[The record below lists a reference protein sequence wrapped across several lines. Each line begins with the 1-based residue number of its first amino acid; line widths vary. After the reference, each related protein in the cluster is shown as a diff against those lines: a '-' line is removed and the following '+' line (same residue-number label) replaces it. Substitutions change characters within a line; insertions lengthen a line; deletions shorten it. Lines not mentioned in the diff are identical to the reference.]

1 MEPAGLIF
9 PSGESLRFRPGSQR
23 DLAPSTP
30 RERLTAN
37 VAVLE
42 LLAQLDEENRLPSA
56 QEQGMLA
63 RWSGWGALPEVFDE
77 TANHKEAARRARE
90 LLQGRARAAAA
101 RTTLNAH
108 YTDAAL
114 VKAVWSAL
122 GGAGFDKAAGGRV
135 LEPGC
140 GSGTFIGFAPDH
152 VRDVVGVELDP
163 TTARVASLLYPAA
176 DIRGESF
183 AETRLPEGKQDL
195 VIGNVPFADV
205 VPHDSTHNR
214 LGLSLHNYFIYKS
227 LHLVRPGAVVAVLT
241 SRWTMDA
248 ANPTA
253 RDAFAD
259 MADLVTAYR
268 LPNQTHHQAAGTD
281 VITDLL
287 VFRRRLEGEE
297 PLDLTPGWRN
307 LERLPSFRA
316 GTGLEDAE
324 VNLNSLFVQQPARAL
339 GRLTSRSG
347 RFGPEVAVSPPLT
360 SERQSLAERVA
371 ADLERRLAFDLS
383 NYADV
388 RPLFTPPPAPTRP
401 TSAPATTPTPN
412 PAAGPSMPGTPVPRA
427 RRDAGE
433 EEEEEEALVLPGA
446 VVRAEGHISMG
457 EDGGW
462 LHVRDGVPKPL
473 EVPKSQGN
481 ELRMLTGL
489 RDTVVTLLEAEAT
502 TPLPGDL
509 PTAATLP
516 TGPSAAG
523 EERMTALRARLNR
536 QYDAYVKRYGP
547 INRVTS
553 RNTGRID
560 PKTGEPVL
568 AQVRPRQG
576 GFRADPHSPAVFAL
590 EHYDSATGTA
600 RKADIFTERVVAPR
614 VLRTHADS
622 PADAVSLC
630 LDTYGGLRT
639 SEVARLLGVDQTQAE
654 TELEAFAFVDPD
666 TVKRTEDGW
675 TAAWVPRADF
685 LSGNVRARLTRV
697 GEVLEQLVEGATVT
711 GDESAQPMVRRL
723 QAAETALTEV
733 LPEDLGPTEIVAQLG
748 VPWVPAKTVEQ
759 FLRETL
765 DDRTVEVEHPGG
777 SVWSV
782 RGNRHSVAARNTWGT
797 ERASAIDIVQA
808 CLEQRQIRVTDETPD
823 GRRIPNETA
832 TFAAQE
838 RAEELQERFATWLWE
853 DPDRCQQLVRAYN
866 DKLNAIV
873 LRSYDVDEDK
883 HYPGMARV
891 HEGRPL
897 RLRPHQHA
905 AVARMVAQPSVLL
918 AHEVG
923 AGKTLAAVTGVSE
936 LRRLGLVRK
945 PAVVVPN
952 HMLEQ
957 FSREWL
963 QAYPQAGILTCGT
976 EDLVKDKRQLFVA
989 RAATGEWDAVIM
1001 SRSAFEKIPVSKDTE
1016 ETYLEE
1022 QLTQLRVWLAASKSE
1037 RGLSVKRL
1045 EGTLARAEERLKKL
1059 RDVERDPAITF
1070 EATGIDY
1077 LCVDEA
1083 HGYKNLRLASN
1094 IPGVAVDGSNRATD
1108 LDLKMSYL
1116 RGRHGRRVATFMT
1129 ATPIANSVAEAYTML
1144 RYLAPADLEAAGIS
1158 DFDTWAATFGQ
1169 VVTDLELSPSGTGF
1183 RMKARF
1189 AKFNNVP
1196 ELLRL
1201 WHQVAD
1207 VKTADDLNLPTPDL
1221 KGGAP
1226 ETVVVPPSQEL
1237 VDFMALLA
1245 QRADAVSSRAVDP
1258 SEDNMLKISGHGRA
1272 AALDL
1277 RLVDHQL
1284 DGLAAFLDREPSKV
1298 DAVAE
1303 RVAGIYHDHADIA
1316 FGNAPEPGALQLV
1329 FCDLGTPT
1337 GAGWNAYEELKA
1349 QLVARGVPAP
1359 KVRFMHEANNDR
1371 AKARLFEQAR
1381 TGHVA
1386 VLIGSTEKM
1395 GVGTNVQRRA
1405 VALHHVDCPW
1415 RPADLAQRDG
1425 RIMRQGNLN
1434 ESVRVY
1440 RYVTESSFDT
1450 YLWQTVERKAK
1461 FINQLMRG
1469 RLDVREIED
1478 IGDSAL
1484 SYAEVK
1490 ALASGDPRIMELAK
1504 AETDAT
1510 KLERLERAWAAAQR
1524 SLAATIREAK
1534 PRLERLATDREQ
1546 LIAAMPLRRDTDGDA
1561 FSMRINGAA
1570 YGKRADAAPALQR
1583 ALLAVQPYQRD
1594 PQPLGDVGGLHLQVS
1609 ADSWMGQPRYVVSL
1623 VEVPRVHLVVEA
1635 GDVRQPNIG
1644 LVTRVENLPRR
1655 LERVL
1660 DDVEMDTTKINR
1672 EAEKAHAGLVD
1683 VFPRAGELAEVRAKR
1698 DRLSAELAADS
1709 AEKASCEQAVEQPS
1723 ASNGS
1728 QPQTPTTGPEP
1739 TRQAGRPAIAPPP
1752 PPPRPRPDEDQRPP
1766 APVGWSR

>member
-1 MEPAGLIF
+1 MK
-9 PSGESLRFRPGSQR
+9 
-23 DLAPSTP
+23 
-30 RERLTAN
+30 AN

-42 LLAQLDEENRLPSA
+42 LLAALDAENRLPSE
-56 QEQGMLA
+56 QEQGVLA
-63 RWSGWGALPEVFDE
+63 RWSGWGSLPEVFDDD
-77 TANHKEAARRARE
+77 ARHNEDASRARE

-122 GGAGFDKAAGGRV
+122 GAAGFDESAGGRV

-140 GSGTFIGFAPDH
+140 GSGAFIGFAPDH
-152 VRDVVGVELDP
+152 VRDVVGVEMDP

-176 DIRGESF
+176 GIRSESF
-183 AETRLPEGKQDL
+183 AETRLPEGMLDL

-205 VPHDSTHNR
+205 VPHDATHNR
-214 LGLSLHNYFIYKS
+214 LGLSLHNYFVYKS
-227 LHLVRPGAVVAVLT
+227 LHLVRPGGVVAVLT

-248 ANPTA
+248 ANPAA
-253 RDAFAD
+253 REAFAS
-259 MADLVTAYR
+259 MADLVTAVR
-268 LPNQTHHQAAGTD
+268 LPSQTHQQAAGTD

-287 VFRRRLEGEE
+287 VFRRRGAGEE
-297 PLDLTPGWRN
+297 PVDLVANWRDV
-307 LERLPSFRA
+307 EPLPAFRA
-316 GTGLEDAE
+316 GPGLESAE
-324 VNLNSLFVQQPARAL
+324 VRLNSLFVQQPARVL
-339 GRLTSRSG
+339 GTLTSRMG
-347 RFGPEVAVSPPLT
+347 RFGPEVAVTAPLRA
-360 SERQSLAERVA
+360 EGQSLAQRVA
-371 ADLERRLAFDLS
+371 DDLQRELTSSFS
-383 NYADV
+383 FYCDV
-388 RPLFTPPPAPTRP
+388 RPLFTPA
-401 TSAPATTPTPN
+401 
-412 PAAGPSMPGTPVPRA
+412 PAAGPARPPATRRPTQSGSPR
-427 RRDAGE
+427 RQRGE
-433 EEEEEEALVLPGA
+433 EEPLVLPGA
-446 VVRAEGHISMG
+446 VVRAEGHITTG
-457 EDGGW
+457 VNGDW
-462 LHVRDGVPKPL
+462 LHVRHGVPEPL
-473 EVPKSQGN
+473 EVPKSQAN
-481 ELRMLTGL
+481 ELRMLLGL

-509 PTAATLP
+509 PTPATLP
-516 TGPSAAG
+516 KAPGMAG
-523 EERMTALRARLNR
+523 EDQMTALRERLNR
-536 QYDAYVKRYGP
+536 QYDAYVKRYGQ
-547 INRVTS
+547 INRVTG
-553 RNTGRID
+553 RDTGRTD

-576 GFRADPHSPAVFAL
+576 GFRSDPHSPAVFAL

-630 LDTYGGLRT
+630 LDTYGELRT
-639 SEVARLLGVDQTQAE
+639 AEIARLLGVDQTQAAV
-654 TELEAFAFVDPD
+654 ELEAFAFVDPD
-666 TVKRTEDGW
+666 TVRRTTDGW
-675 TAAWVPRADF
+675 TADWVPQAEF
-685 LSGNVRARLTRV
+685 LSGNVRARLGRV
-697 GEVLEQLVEGATVT
+697 GEVLEQLVEGSTVT
-711 GDESAQPMVRRL
+711 GDASAQPMVRRL
-723 QAAETALTEV
+723 QGAEAALEQV

-748 VPWVPAKTVEQ
+748 VPWVPSATVEQ

-765 DDRTVEVEHPGG
+765 EDRTVEVEHPGG

-797 ERASAIDIVQA
+797 ERATAIDIVQA

-838 RAEELQERFATWLWE
+838 KAEELQERFATWLWE

-873 LRSYDVDEDK
+873 LRSYDVDEDR

-891 HEGRPL
+891 QDGRPL

-923 AGKTLAAVTGVSE
+923 AGKTLAAVAGVSE

-963 QAYPQAGILTCGT
+963 QAYPQARILTCGT

-1016 ETYLEE
+1016 EAYLDE
-1022 QLTQLRVWLAASKSE
+1022 QRMQLRMWLAASKSE

-1059 RDVERDPAITF
+1059 RDVDRDPAITF

-1094 IPGVAVDGSNRATD
+1094 IPGVAVEGSNRATD

-1129 ATPIANSVAEAYTML
+1129 ATPIANSVAEAYTVL
-1144 RYLAPADLEAAGIS
+1144 RFLAPADMEAAGIT
-1158 DFDTWAATFGQ
+1158 DFDTWAATFGE

-1183 RMKARF
+1183 RMKSRF

-1207 VKTADDLNLPTPDL
+1207 VKTAEDLHLPTPDL
-1221 KGGAP
+1221 EGGAP

-1237 VDFMALLA
+1237 VDFMAQLA
-1245 QRADAVSSRAVDP
+1245 ARADLVSSRAVRP
-1258 SEDNMLKISGHGRA
+1258 EEDNMLRISSHGRA

-1277 RLVDHQL
+1277 RLVDHQI
-1284 DGLAAFLDREPSKV
+1284 DGLGAFLDREPSKV

-1303 RVAGIYHDHADIA
+1303 RVAGIYHDHADVL
-1316 FGNAPEPGALQLV
+1316 FGNDPEPGALQLV

-1349 QLVARGVPAP
+1349 QLVALGVPAG

-1381 TGHVA
+1381 TGHVS

-1395 GVGTNVQRRA
+1395 GVGTNVQKRA

-1434 ESVRVY
+1434 SSVQVY

-1504 AETDAT
+1504 AETEAT
-1510 KLERLERAWAAAQR
+1510 KLERLERAWSSAQR
-1524 SLAATIREAK
+1524 SLAATLREAG

-1546 LIAAMPLRRDTDGDA
+1546 LVAAIPLRRDTDGDA
-1561 FSMRINGAA
+1561 FSIRINGTA

-1583 ALLAVQPYQRD
+1583 ALRAVEPYQRD
-1594 PQPLGDVGGLHLQVS
+1594 PQPLGEVGGLHLQVS
-1609 ADSWMGQPRYVVSL
+1609 ADSWLGQPRYVVSL
-1623 VEVPRVHLVVEA
+1623 VEVPLVHVLVEA
-1635 GDVRQPNIG
+1635 GDVREPSMG

-1660 DDVEMDTTKINR
+1660 ADVEMDATKINR
-1672 EAEKAHAGLVD
+1672 EAEKAQAGLVD
-1683 VFPRAGELAEVRAKR
+1683 AFPRASELASVRATR
-1698 DRLSAELAADS
+1698 DRLAAELAADG
-1709 AEKASCEQAVEQPS
+1709 AEKAVGDRTAGQDPA
-1723 ASNGS
+1723 ANGS
-1728 QPQTPTTGPEP
+1728 QQPVP
-1739 TRQAGRPAIAPPP
+1739 AARPAIAPPALP
-1752 PPPRPRPDEDQRPP
+1752 ARPRPDQGPRPADP
-1766 APVGWSR
+1766 PGWSR

>member
-1 MEPAGLIF
+1 M
-9 PSGESLRFRPGSQR
+9 RFRPGSQR

-56 QEQGMLA
+56 QEQGVLA
-63 RWSGWGALPEVFDE
+63 RWSGWGSLPEVFDD
-77 TANHKEAARRARE
+77 TANHNEAAARARE

-122 GGAGFDKAAGGRV
+122 GGAGFDEASGGRV

-183 AETRLPEGKQDL
+183 AETRLSEGKRDL

-227 LHLVRPGAVVAVLT
+227 LHLVRPGGVVAVLT

-248 ANPTA
+248 ANPAA
-253 RDAFAD
+253 RDAFSD

-297 PLDLTPGWRN
+297 PLDLTPGWRT

-324 VNLNSLFVQQPARAL
+324 VNLNSLFVLQPARVL

-360 SERQSLAERVA
+360 SEGQSLAERVA
-371 ADLERRLAFDLS
+371 ADLERQLGFDLS

-401 TSAPATTPTPN
+401 TSAPASTSSTPN
-412 PAAGPSMPGTPVPRA
+412 PAAGPSMPGMPVPHP
-427 RRDAGE
+427 RRGAGE
-433 EEEEEEALVLPGA
+433 EEPLVLPGA

-457 EDGGW
+457 AEGGW
-462 LHVRDGVPKPL
+462 VHLRDGVPEPL
-473 EVPKSQGN
+473 EVPKSQAP

-509 PTAATLP
+509 PTATTLP
-516 TGPSAAG
+516 KGPSAVG
-523 EERMTALRARLNR
+523 EERMTALRERLNR

-576 GFRADPHSPAVFAL
+576 GFRGDPHSPAVFAL
-590 EHYDSATGTA
+590 EHYESAIGTA

-614 VLRTHADS
+614 VLRTRADS

-630 LDTYGGLRT
+630 LDTYGELRT
-639 SEVARLLGVDQTQAE
+639 SEVARLLGVDQTLAV

-666 TVKRTEDGW
+666 TVKGTEDGW

-685 LSGNVRARLTRV
+685 LSGNVRARLARV
-697 GEVLEQLVEGATVT
+697 GEVLEQLVEGAAAT

-723 QAAETALTEV
+723 QAAEAALTEV

-838 RAEELQERFATWLWE
+838 KAEELQERFATWLWE

-873 LRSYDVDEDK
+873 LRSYDVDGDK

-891 HEGRPL
+891 HEGRQL

-963 QAYPQAGILTCGT
+963 QAYPQARILTCGT

-1001 SRSAFEKIPVSKDTE
+1001 SRSAFEKIPASKDTE
-1016 ETYLEE
+1016 EAYLDE
-1022 QLTQLRVWLAASKSE
+1022 QLTQLRMWLAASKSE

-1226 ETVVVPPSQEL
+1226 ETIVVPPSQEL

-1284 DGLAAFLDREPSKV
+1284 DGVAAFLDREPSKV

-1316 FGNAPEPGALQLV
+1316 FGSDPEPGALQLV

-1524 SLAATIREAK
+1524 SLAATIREAE
-1534 PRLERLATDREQ
+1534 PRLERLATDRGQ

-1570 YGKRADAAPALQR
+1570 YDKRADAAPALQR
-1583 ALLAVQPYQRD
+1583 ALLAVQPYQND
-1594 PQPLGDVGGLHLQVS
+1594 PQSLGDVGGLHLQVS
-1609 ADSWMGQPRYVVSL
+1609 ADSWMDQPRYVVSL
-1623 VEVPRVHLVVEA
+1623 VEVPRVHLLVEA

-1709 AEKASCEQAVEQPS
+1709 AEKASCEQAAEQPS
-1723 ASNGS
+1723 APNGS
-1728 QPQTPTTGPEP
+1728 QPRTPTTVPEP
-1739 TRQAGRPAIAPPP
+1739 AGQAGRPAIGPPP
-1752 PPPRPRPDEDQRPP
+1752 TPPRPRPDEDPQPP
-1766 APVGWSR
+1766 AAVGWSR

>member
-1 MEPAGLIF
+1 MEPAGLV
-9 PSGESLRFRPGSQR
+9 PSGESLRFRPGTQR

-42 LLAQLDEENRLPSA
+42 LLAQLDEKNRLLSA
-56 QEQGMLA
+56 HEQGVLA
-63 RWSGWGALPEVFDE
+63 RWSGWGSLPEVFDD
-77 TANHKEAARRARE
+77 TANHNEAATRARE

-101 RTTLNAH
+101 RTTLSAH

-122 GGAGFDKAAGGRV
+122 GTAGFDQSAGGRV

-183 AETRLPEGKQDL
+183 AETRLPEGKRDL

-205 VPHDSTHNR
+205 VPHDSTYNR

-227 LHLVRPGAVVAVLT
+227 LHLVRPGGVVAVLT

-248 ANPTA
+248 ANPAA
-253 RDAFAD
+253 REAFAD
-259 MADLVTAYR
+259 MADLVTALR

-287 VFRRRLEGEE
+287 VFRRRVEGEK

-324 VNLNSLFVQQPARAL
+324 VNLNSLFVQQPARVL
-339 GRLTSRSG
+339 GWLTSRSG
-347 RFGPEVAVSPPLT
+347 RFGPEVAVSPPLA
-360 SERQSLAERVA
+360 SDGHSLAERVA
-371 ADLERRLAFDLS
+371 VDLERQLAFDLS

-388 RPLFTPPPAPTRP
+388 RQLFTPPPATTRP
-401 TSAPATTPTPN
+401 TSTPTSRPR
-412 PAAGPSMPGTPVPRA
+412 PPRTPVPRP
-427 RRDAGE
+427 RRGAVE
-433 EEEEEEALVLPGA
+433 EEPLVLPGS
-446 VVRAEGHISMG
+446 VVRAEGHISLG

-462 LHVRDGVPKPL
+462 LHVRHGVPEPL
-473 EVPKSQGN
+473 EVPKSQEN
-481 ELRMLTGL
+481 ELRMLLGL

-516 TGPSAAG
+516 KGPGAAA
-523 EERMTALRARLNR
+523 EEQMTALRERLNR

-553 RNTGRID
+553 RNTGRLD
-560 PKTGEPVL
+560 RTTGEPVL

-576 GFRADPHSPAVFAL
+576 GFRGDPHSPAVFAL

-600 RKADIFTERVVAPR
+600 RKADIFTDRVVAPR
-614 VLRTHADS
+614 VLRTRADS

-630 LDTYGGLRT
+630 LDTYGELRT
-639 SEVARLLGVDQTQAE
+639 SEVARLLGVDEKQA
-654 TELEAFAFVDPD
+654 TAELESFAFVDPD
-666 TVKRTEDGW
+666 TVKRSEGGW
-675 TAAWVPRADF
+675 TADWVPRAEF

-697 GEVLEQLVEGATVT
+697 GEVLEQLVEGAAAT
-711 GDESAQPMVRRL
+711 GDASEQPMVRRL
-723 QAAETALTEV
+723 QAAEAALGEV

-748 VPWVPAKTVEQ
+748 VPWVPAETVEQ

-797 ERASAIDIVQA
+797 ERACAIDVVQA

-838 RAEELQERFATWLWE
+838 KAEELQERFATWLWE
-853 DPDRCQQLVRAYN
+853 DPERCQQLVRRYN
-866 DKLNAIV
+866 DALNAIV
-873 LRSYDVDEDK
+873 LRSYEVDEDK
-883 HYPGMARV
+883 HYPGMARIQD
-891 HEGRPL
+891 GRQL

-963 QAYPQAGILTCGT
+963 QAYPQARILTCGT

-989 RAATGEWDAVIM
+989 RAATGDWDAVIM

-1016 ETYLEE
+1016 EAYLDE
-1022 QLTQLRVWLAASKSE
+1022 QLTQLRMWLAASKDG

-1045 EGTLARAEERLKKL
+1045 EGTLARAEERLKAL

-1144 RYLAPADLEAAGIS
+1144 RYLAPADLDAAGIS

-1207 VKTADDLNLPTPDL
+1207 VKTAEDLHLPTPDL
-1221 KGGAP
+1221 EGGQP

-1245 QRADAVSSRAVDP
+1245 KRADAVSSRSVDP

-1284 DGLAAFLDREPSKV
+1284 DGLGAFLDREPSKV

-1303 RVAGIYHDHADIA
+1303 RVAGIYHDHADVA
-1316 FGNAPEPGALQLV
+1316 FGQDPEPGALQLV

-1349 QLVARGVPAP
+1349 QLVSRGVPAG

-1381 TGHVA
+1381 TGHVS

-1434 ESVRVY
+1434 ESVQVY

-1524 SLAATIREAK
+1524 SLAATIREAG

-1546 LIAAMPLRRDTDGDA
+1546 LLAAMPMRRDTDGDA

-1583 ALLAVQPYQRD
+1583 ALQTVQPYQRD
-1594 PQPLGDVGGLHLQVS
+1594 PLPLGDVGGLHLQAS
-1609 ADSWMGQPRYVVSL
+1609 ADSWLGQPRYVVSL
-1623 VEVPRVHLVVEA
+1623 VEVPRVHLLVEA
-1635 GDVRQPNIG
+1635 SDVRQPNIG

-1660 DDVEMDTTKINR
+1660 DDVETDTTKINR
-1672 EAEKAHAGLVD
+1672 EAERAHAGLAD

-1709 AEKASCEQAVEQPS
+1709 AEQASGEQAAEQHS
-1723 ASNGS
+1723 APNGS
-1728 QPQTPTTGPEP
+1728 QPNTPTTVPDP
-1739 TRQAGRPAIAPPP
+1739 TDQAGRPAIAPPP
-1752 PPPRPRPDEDQRPP
+1752 PPARPRSDEGPRPP
-1766 APVGWSR
+1766 APAGWSR

>member
-1 MEPAGLIF
+1 L
-9 PSGESLRFRPGSQR
+9 LRFRPGSQR
-23 DLAPSTP
+23 DLAPQTS

-37 VAVLE
+37 AAALE
-42 LLAQLDEENRLPSA
+42 LLAALDAENRLPSA
-56 QEQGMLA
+56 QEQGVLA
-63 RWSGWGALPEVFDE
+63 RWSGWGSLPEVFDDD
-77 TANHKEAARRARE
+77 ARHNADATRARQ

-122 GGAGFDKAAGGRV
+122 GAAGFDESAGGRV

-140 GSGTFIGFAPDH
+140 GAGTFIGFAPDH

-163 TTARVASLLYPAA
+163 TTARVASLLYPSA
-176 DIRGESF
+176 DIRSESF
-183 AETRLPEGKQDL
+183 AETRLPEGRLDL

-227 LHLVRPGAVVAVLT
+227 LHLVRPGGVVAVLT

-248 ANPTA
+248 ANPKA

-259 MADLVTAYR
+259 MADLVAAHR
-268 LPNQTHHQAAGTD
+268 LPNHTHHQAAGTD
-281 VITDLL
+281 VITDVL
-287 VFRRRLEGEE
+287 VFRRRIAGEE
-297 PLDLTPGWRN
+297 PVGLTSGWRDV
-307 LERLPSFRA
+307 EPLPSKWA
-316 GTGLEDAE
+316 GPRLEDAE
-324 VNLNSLFVQQPARAL
+324 VTLNSLFAQQP
-339 GRLTSRSG
+339 GRVIGGLTSRTG
-347 RFGPEVAVSPPLT
+347 RFGPEVAVQPPLL
-360 SERQSLAERVA
+360 RDGQSLAERVA
-371 ADLERRLAFDLS
+371 ADLERQLTFSLT

-388 RPLFTPPPAPTRP
+388 RPLFTPAPAAPRPPSTGPELP
-401 TSAPATTPTPN
+401 SSAPRRITTS
-412 PAAGPSMPGTPVPRA
+412 GS
-427 RRDAGE
+427 RRGRRGE
-433 EEEEEEALVLPGA
+433 EEPLVLPGN
-446 VVRAEGHISMG
+446 VVRAEGHITTG
-457 EDGGW
+457 ENGAW
-462 LHVRDGVPKPL
+462 LQVRHGVPEPL
-473 EVPKSQGN
+473 EVPKSQAN
-481 ELRMLTGL
+481 ELRMLLGL

-509 PTAATLP
+509 PTPATLP
-516 TGPSAAG
+516 KGPGMAG
-523 EERMTALRARLNR
+523 EEQMTALRERLNR

-547 INRVTS
+547 INRVTG
-553 RNTGRID
+553 RNTGRVD

-568 AQVRPRQG
+568 AQIRPRQG
-576 GFRADPHSPAVFAL
+576 GFRTDPHSPAVFAL

-630 LDTYGGLRT
+630 LDTYGELRT
-639 SEVARLLGVDQTQAE
+639 SEIARLLGVDQAQAAV
-654 TELEAFAFVDPD
+654 ELEAFAFVDPD
-666 TVKRTEDGW
+666 TVKRTAEGW
-675 TAAWVPRADF
+675 TAAWVPRAEF
-685 LSGNVRARLTRV
+685 LSGNVRARLHRV
-697 GEVLEQLVEGATVT
+697 GEVLEQLVEGPTVT
-711 GDESAQPMVRRL
+711 GDGSAQPMVRRL
-723 QAAETALTEV
+723 QAAEAALEQV

-748 VPWVPAKTVEQ
+748 VPWVPAATVEQ

-765 DDRTVEVEHPGG
+765 EDRTVEVEHPGG
-777 SVWSV
+777 SVWAV

-797 ERASAIDIVQA
+797 ERATAIDIVQA

-838 RAEELQERFATWLWE
+838 KAEELQERFATWLWE

-891 HEGRPL
+891 QDGRPL

-923 AGKTLAAVTGVSE
+923 AGKTLAAVAGVSE

-957 FSREWL
+957 FSCEWL
-963 QAYPQAGILTCGT
+963 QAYPQARILTCGT

-1016 ETYLEE
+1016 QAYLDE
-1022 QLTQLRVWLAASKSE
+1022 QLTQLKMWLAASKSE

-1045 EGTLARAEERLKKL
+1045 EGTLARAEERLKSL

-1144 RYLAPADLEAAGIS
+1144 RFLAPADMEAAGIT

-1183 RMKARF
+1183 RMKSRF

-1207 VKTADDLNLPTPDL
+1207 VKTAEDLHLPTPDL
-1221 KGGAP
+1221 EGGAP

-1237 VDFMALLA
+1237 VDFMAQLA
-1245 QRADAVSSRAVDP
+1245 ARADLVSSRAVP
-1258 SEDNMLKISGHGRA
+1258 PEEDNMLRISSHGRA

-1277 RLVDHQL
+1277 RLVDHQI
-1284 DGLAAFLDREPSKV
+1284 DGLGAFLDREPSKV

-1303 RVAGIYHDHADIA
+1303 RVAGIYHDHAEVV
-1316 FGNAPEPGALQLV
+1316 FGNDPEPGALQLV

-1337 GAGWNAYEELKA
+1337 GAGWNAYEELRA
-1349 QLVARGVPAP
+1349 QLVSLGVPAG
-1359 KVRFMHEANNDR
+1359 KVRFMHEASNDR

-1381 TGHVA
+1381 TGHVS

-1395 GVGTNVQRRA
+1395 GVGTNVQKRA

-1434 ESVRVY
+1434 SSVRVY

-1504 AETDAT
+1504 AETEAT
-1510 KLERLERAWAAAQR
+1510 KLKRLERAWSSAQR
-1524 SLAATIREAK
+1524 SLAATIREAG
-1534 PRLERLATDREQ
+1534 PRFERLATDRQQ
-1546 LIAAMPLRRDTDGDA
+1546 LVAAIPLRRDTDGDA
-1561 FSMRINGAA
+1561 FSMRINGTA

-1583 ALLAVQPYQRD
+1583 ALRAVEPYQRD
-1594 PQPLGDVGGLHLQVS
+1594 PQPLGEVGGLHLQVS
-1609 ADSWMGQPRYVVSL
+1609 ADSWLGQPRYVVSL
-1623 VEVPRVHLVVEA
+1623 VEVPRVHVLVEA
-1635 GDVRQPNIG
+1635 GDVREPSMG

-1660 DDVEMDTTKINR
+1660 EDVEMDTTKINR
-1672 EAEKAHAGLVD
+1672 EAEKAQAGLVD
-1683 VFPRAGELAEVRAKR
+1683 SFPRATELASVRATR
-1698 DRLSAELAADS
+1698 DRLAAELAADS
-1709 AEKASCEQAVEQPS
+1709 TEKAEGDPPAGQDPA
-1723 ASNGS
+1723 ANGS
-1728 QPQTPTTGPEP
+1728 QPSEH
-1739 TRQAGRPAIAPPP
+1739 AARPAIAPPP
-1752 PPPRPRPDEDQRPP
+1752 TPPTPRAGESRRSSEPP
-1766 APVGWSR
+1766 GWSR

>member
-1 MEPAGLIF
+1 
-9 PSGESLRFRPGSQR
+9 LRFQPGSQQ
-23 DLAPSTP
+23 DLAPTTT
-30 RERLTAN
+30 RERLKAN
-37 VAVLE
+37 VSVLE
-42 LLAQLDEENRLPSA
+42 LLAELDAENRLPSA
-56 QEQGMLA
+56 EEQGVLA
-63 RWSGWGALPEVFDE
+63 RWSGWGGSLPEVFDD
-77 TANHKEAARRARE
+77 TADHAEPALRARE
-90 LLQGRARAAAA
+90 LLAGRVRSAAA

-122 GGAGFDKAAGGRV
+122 GEAGFDEAAGGRV

-140 GSGTFIGFAPDH
+140 GSGTFIGFTPAH

-176 DIRGESF
+176 DIRAESF
-183 AETRLPEGKQDL
+183 AETRLPEGKLDL

-205 VPHDSTHNR
+205 VPHDSTYNR

-227 LHLVRPGAVVAVLT
+227 LHLVRPGGVVAVLS

-248 ANPTA
+248 ANPAA
-253 RDAFAD
+253 REAFAD
-259 MADLVTAYR
+259 MADLVTALR

-287 VFRRRLEGEE
+287 VFRRRVEGEGPLELMPSWRGLE
-297 PLDLTPGWRN
+297 P
-307 LERLPSFRA
+307 LPSFRA
-316 GTGLEDAE
+316 GTGLEDKE
-324 VNLNSLFVQQPARAL
+324 VILNALFVQQPARVL
-339 GRLTSRSG
+339 GHLTSRSG

-360 SERQSLAERVA
+360 ADSQSLAERVA
-371 ADLERRLAFDLS
+371 TDLQRKLTFDLT

-388 RPLFTPPPAPTRP
+388 RPLFTPPPVATRP
-401 TSAPATTPTPN
+401 SANPPAR
-412 PAAGPSMPGTPVPRA
+412 TPVA
-427 RRDAGE
+427 RLSRSPQQRGE
-433 EEEEEEALVLPGA
+433 EEPLVLPDR
-446 VVRAEGHISMG
+446 VVRAEGHISVD

-462 LHVRDGVPKPL
+462 QHVFDGVPEPL
-473 EVPKSQGN
+473 KVPKSQAN
-481 ELRMLTGL
+481 ELRMLTEL

-509 PTAATLP
+509 PTAANLTKD
-516 TGPSAAG
+516 PSAAG
-523 EERMTALRARLNR
+523 EEQMTALRERLNR

-553 RNTGRID
+553 RHTGRID
-560 PKTGEPVL
+560 PKTGAPVL

-576 GFRADPHSPAVFAL
+576 GFGDDPHSPAVFAL

-630 LDTYGGLRT
+630 LDTYGELRT
-639 SEVARLLGVDQTQAE
+639 SEVARLLGVDQTQAAA
-654 TELEAFAFVDPD
+654 ELESFAFVDPD

-675 TAAWVPRADF
+675 TADWVPRAEF

-697 GEVLEQLVEGATVT
+697 GEVLEQLVEGAAATV
-711 GDESAQPMVRRL
+711 DQSAQPMVRRL
-723 QAAETALTEV
+723 QAAETALGEV
-733 LPEDLGPTEIVAQLG
+733 LPEDLGPTEIVSQLG
-748 VPWVPAKTVEQ
+748 VPWVPAETVEQ

-765 DDRTVEVEHPGG
+765 EDRTVEVEHPGG

-797 ERASAIDIVQA
+797 ERACAIDIVQA

-838 RAEELQERFATWLWE
+838 KAEELQERFATWLWE

-891 HEGRPL
+891 QDGSPL

-952 HMLEQ
+952 HMLDQ

-963 QAYPQAGILTCGT
+963 QAYPQARILTCGT
-976 EDLVKDKRQLFVA
+976 EDLVKGKRQLFVA
-989 RAATGEWDAVIM
+989 RAATGEWDAVIL

-1016 ETYLEE
+1016 EAYLDE
-1022 QLTQLRVWLAASKSE
+1022 QLTQLWMWLAASESE

-1116 RGRHGRRVATFMT
+1116 RGRHGRRVSTFMT

-1207 VKTADDLNLPTPDL
+1207 VKTADDLHLPTPDL
-1221 KGGAP
+1221 DGGQP

-1245 QRADAVSSRAVDP
+1245 KRADAVSSRSVDP

-1277 RLVDHQL
+1277 RLVDHQI
-1284 DGLAAFLDREPSKV
+1284 DGLGAFLDREPSKV

-1303 RVAGIYHDHADIA
+1303 RVAGIYHDHADVV
-1316 FGNAPEPGALQLV
+1316 FGQDPEPGALQLV

-1349 QLVARGVPAP
+1349 QLVSRGVPAA

-1434 ESVRVY
+1434 ESVQVY

-1504 AETDAT
+1504 AETDTT

-1524 SLAATIREAK
+1524 SLAATIREAG
-1534 PRLERLATDREQ
+1534 PRLERLETDREQ
-1546 LIAAMPLRRDTDGDA
+1546 LLAAMPLRRDTDGDA

-1583 ALLAVQPYQRD
+1583 ALQTVQPYQRD
-1594 PQPLGDVGGLHLQVS
+1594 PQPLGDVGGLHLQAT
-1609 ADSWMGQPRYVVSL
+1609 ADSWLGQPRYVVSL
-1623 VEVPRVHLVVEA
+1623 VEVPRVHLLVEA
-1635 GDVRQPNIG
+1635 GDVRQPNVG
-1644 LVTRVENLPRR
+1644 LVTRVENLHRR

-1660 DDVEMDTTKINR
+1660 DDVEMDTGKITW
-1672 EAEKAHAGLVD
+1672 EAEKAQAGLVD
-1683 VFPRAGELAEVRAKR
+1683 VFPRAGELAEVRATR
-1698 DRLSAELAADS
+1698 DRLSAELAAGS
-1709 AEKASCEQAVEQPS
+1709 AEKAAGEHATEHGPQPS
-1723 ASNGS
+1723 
-1728 QPQTPTTGPEP
+1728 TPTRPPGQPG
-1739 TRQAGRPAIAPPP
+1739 QAGQTGRPAIAPPP
-1752 PPPRPRPDEDQRPP
+1752 PPPPRPDVGPRPP
-1766 APVGWSR
+1766 GTPGWSR

>member
-1 MEPAGLIF
+1 M
-9 PSGESLRFRPGSQR
+9 LRFQPESQA

-30 RERLTAN
+30 RDRLTAN

-42 LLAQLDEENRLPSA
+42 LLARLDEENRLPSA
-56 QEQGMLA
+56 QEQGVLA
-63 RWSGWGALPEVFDE
+63 RWSGWGSLPEVFDD
-77 TANHKEAARRARE
+77 TANHNEAAARARE

-101 RTTLNAH
+101 RTTLSAH

-122 GGAGFDKAAGGRV
+122 GAAGFDPAAGGRV

-152 VRDVVGVELDP
+152 VSDVVGVELDP
-163 TTARVASLLYPAA
+163 TTARVASLLYPAS
-176 DIRGESF
+176 DIRSESF
-183 AETRLPEGKQDL
+183 TDTRLPEGQRDL

-205 VPHDSTHNR
+205 VLHDSTYNR

-227 LHLVRPGAVVAVLT
+227 LHLVRPGGVVAVLT

-248 ANPTA
+248 ANPAA
-253 RDAFAD
+253 REAFAE
-259 MADLVTAYR
+259 MADLVTALR
-268 LPNQTHHQAAGTD
+268 LPNQTHRQAAGTD

-287 VFRRRLEGEE
+287 IFRRRLEGEK
-297 PLDLTPGWRN
+297 PVTLTPGWRD
-307 LERLPSFRA
+307 LDRLPSFRA

-324 VNLNSLFVQQPARAL
+324 VNLNSLFVQQPARVL

-347 RFGPEVAVSPPLT
+347 RFGPEVAVTPPLT
-360 SERQSLAERVA
+360 TEGQSLAARVA
-371 ADLERRLAFDLS
+371 QDVERDLTYSLT
-383 NYADV
+383 NYAEV
-388 RPLFTPPPAPTRP
+388 RPLFTPFPATPRP
-401 TSAPATTPTPN
+401 TPTSGAAPSQAPL
-412 PAAGPSMPGTPVPRA
+412 PRP
-427 RRDAGE
+427 RRGAGE
-433 EEEEEEALVLPGA
+433 EAPIVVPGA
-446 VVRAEGHISMG
+446 VVRAEGHISRS
-457 EDGGW
+457 EDGDW
-462 LHVRDGVPKPL
+462 LYVRDGVPEPL
-473 EVPKSQGN
+473 EVPKSQAN
-481 ELRMLTGL
+481 ELQMLTGL

-502 TPLPGDL
+502 TPLPRDL
-509 PTAATLP
+509 PTAASQAR
-516 TGPSAAG
+516 GPGMAS
-523 EERMTALRARLNR
+523 EEQMTALRERLNR
-536 QYDAYVKRYGP
+536 LYDAYAKRYGP
-547 INRVTS
+547 INRVTG

-576 GFRADPHSPAVFAL
+576 GFRGDPHSPAVFAL

-600 RKADIFTERVVAPR
+600 RKADIFIERVVAPR
-614 VLRTHADS
+614 VLRTHADT

-630 LDTYGGLRT
+630 LDTYGELRT
-639 SEVARLLGVDQTQAE
+639 NEVARLLGVEHAQAAA
-654 TELEAFAFVDPD
+654 ELEGFAYVDPD
-666 TVKRTEDGW
+666 TVKRNDGGW
-675 TAAWVPRADF
+675 TADWVPRAEF

-697 GEVLEQLVEGATVT
+697 GDVLEQLAEST
-711 GDESAQPMVRRL
+711 GDESAQLMVRRL
-723 QAAETALTEV
+723 QAARAALVDV

-748 VPWVPAKTVEQ
+748 VPWVSAETVEQ

-782 RGNRHSVAARNTWGT
+782 RGSRHSVASRNTWGT

-808 CLEQRQIRVTDETPD
+808 CLEQRQIRITDETPD
-823 GRRIPNETA
+823 GRRIPNEAA

-838 RAEELQERFATWLWE
+838 KAEELQERFAAWLWE
-853 DPDRCQQLVRAYN
+853 DPERCQQLVRAYN

-883 HYPGMARV
+883 HYTGMARV
-891 HEGRPL
+891 QDGRPL
-897 RLRPHQHA
+897 RLRAHQHA

-923 AGKTLAAVTGVSE
+923 AGKTLAAVAGVSE

-963 QAYPQAGILTCGT
+963 QAYPQARILTCGT
-976 EDLVKDKRQLFVA
+976 EDLVKDKRRLFVA

-1016 ETYLEE
+1016 ETYLDE
-1022 QLTQLRVWLAASKSE
+1022 QMTQLRMWLAASKDG

-1059 RDVERDPAITF
+1059 RDTDRDPAITF

-1083 HGYKNLRLASN
+1083 HAYKNLRLASN
-1094 IPGVAVDGSNRATD
+1094 IPGVAVEGSNRATD

-1116 RGRHGRRVATFMT
+1116 RSRQGRRVATFMT
-1129 ATPIANSVAEAYTML
+1129 ATPIANSVSEAYTML
-1144 RYLAPADLEAAGIS
+1144 RYLSPADLEAAGIS

-1183 RMKARF
+1183 RMKSRF

-1207 VKTADDLNLPTPDL
+1207 VKTAEDLNLPTPDL
-1221 KGGAP
+1221 QGGQP

-1237 VDFMALLA
+1237 VDFMSVLA
-1245 QRADAVSSRAVDP
+1245 QRADDVSSRRVDP

-1272 AALDL
+1272 AAIDL
-1277 RLVDHQL
+1277 RLVDHQI
-1284 DGLAAFLDREPSKV
+1284 DGLGGFLDREPTKV
-1298 DAVAE
+1298 DAVAD
-1303 RVAGIYHDHADIA
+1303 RVARIYHDHCDVV
-1316 FGNAPEPGALQLV
+1316 FGQDPEPGALQLV

-1349 QLVARGVPAP
+1349 QLVSRGVPAD

-1386 VLIGSTEKM
+1386 VLVGSTEKM

-1434 ESVRVY
+1434 ESVQVY

-1510 KLERLERAWAAAQR
+1510 KLERLERAWSSAQR
-1524 SLAATIREAK
+1524 SLGATIREAG

-1546 LIAAMPLRRDTDGDA
+1546 LLAAMPLRHDTDGDA
-1561 FSMRINGAA
+1561 FSMRINGNAC
-1570 YGKRADAAPALQR
+1570 GKRADAAPVLQR
-1583 ALLAVQPYQRD
+1583 ALLAAEPYQRE
-1594 PQPLGDVGGLHLQVS
+1594 PQSLGDVGGLHLQVS
-1609 ADSWMGQPRYVVSL
+1609 ADTWHGQPRYVVSL
-1623 VEVPRVHLVVEA
+1623 VEVPRVHLVVDA
-1635 GDVRQPNIG
+1635 GDVRQPNVG

-1660 DDVEMDTTKINR
+1660 EDVEMDTTKISR
-1672 EAEKAHAGLVD
+1672 EAQKAQAGLVD
-1683 VFPRAGELAEVRAKR
+1683 AFPRAGELTAVRATR

-1709 AEKASCEQAVEQPS
+1709 TES
-1723 ASNGS
+1723 ANGS
-1728 QPQTPTTGPEP
+1728 RHDALANPPGQPGHP
-1739 TRQAGRPAIAPPP
+1739 GRPAISPPP
-1752 PPPRPRPDEDQRPP
+1752 PPSPPPVPGPQSDGGPRPP
-1766 APVGWSR
+1766 GWSP

>member
-1 MEPAGLIF
+1 M
-9 PSGESLRFRPGSQR
+9 
-23 DLAPSTP
+23 
-30 RERLTAN
+30 
-37 VAVLE
+37 LE
-42 LLAQLDEENRLPSA
+42 LLAALDAENRLPSS
-56 QEQGMLA
+56 QEQRVLA
-63 RWSGWGALPEVFDE
+63 RWSGWGSLPEVFDGD
-77 TANHKEAARRARE
+77 ARHNEDATRARA

-122 GGAGFDKAAGGRV
+122 EAAGFDQSAGGRV

-140 GSGTFIGFAPDH
+140 GAGTFIGFAPDH
-152 VRDVVGVELDP
+152 VRDVVGIELDP
-163 TTARVASLLYPAA
+163 TTARVASVLYPAA
-176 DIRGESF
+176 DIRSESF
-183 AETRLPEGKQDL
+183 AETRLPEGRLDL

-227 LHLVRPGAVVAVLT
+227 LHLVRPGGVVAVLT

-248 ANPTA
+248 ANPRA
-253 RDAFAD
+253 RDAFAA
-259 MADLVTAYR
+259 MADLVAACR
-268 LPNQTHHQAAGTD
+268 LPSQTHRQAAGTD
-281 VITDLL
+281 VITDVL
-287 VFRRRLEGEE
+287 VFRRRAEGEE
-297 PLDLTPGWRN
+297 PVALTAEWRDV
-307 LERLPSFRA
+307 EPLPSKWA
-316 GTGLEDAE
+316 GPGLEDAE
-324 VNLNSLFVQQPARAL
+324 VTLNSLFAQHPGSVI
-339 GRLTSRSG
+339 GRLTSRMG
-347 RFGPEVAVSPPLT
+347 RFGPEVEVQPPLPR
-360 SERQSLAERVA
+360 EGQALVERVA
-371 ADLERRLAFDLS
+371 ADLERQLTFSLTG
-383 NYADV
+383 YADV
-388 RPLFTPPPAPTRP
+388 RPLFTPAAATGARPTGPTRP
-401 TSAPATTPTPN
+401 AS
-412 PAAGPSMPGTPVPRA
+412 VPRPTTA
-427 RRDAGE
+427 GSRRGRDGE
-433 EEEEEEALVLPGA
+433 EEQLVLPSA
-446 VVRAEGHISMG
+446 VVRAEGHISTG
-457 EDGGW
+457 EDDDW
-462 LHVRDGVPKPL
+462 LQVRHGVPEPL
-473 EVPKSQGN
+473 EVPKSQAN
-481 ELRMLTGL
+481 ELRLLLGL

-509 PTAATLP
+509 PTPATLP
-516 TGPSAAG
+516 KGPGMVG
-523 EERMTALRARLNR
+523 EEQMTALRERLNR

-547 INRVTS
+547 INRVTG
-553 RNTGRID
+553 RNTGRTD

-576 GFRADPHSPAVFAL
+576 GFRTDPHSPAVFAL

-630 LDTYGGLRT
+630 LDTYGELRT
-639 SEVARLLGVDQTQAE
+639 REIARLLGVDQAQAAV
-654 TELEAFAFVDPD
+654 ELESFAFVDPE
-666 TVKRTEDGW
+666 TVQRGSDGW
-675 TAAWVPRADF
+675 TAAWVPRAEF
-685 LSGNVRARLTRV
+685 LSGNVRARLVRV

-711 GDESAQPMVRRL
+711 GDASAQSMVRRL
-723 QAAETALTEV
+723 QAAEAALEEV

-748 VPWVPAKTVEQ
+748 VPWVPAATVEQ

-765 DDRTVEVEHPGG
+765 EDRTVEVEHPGG

-838 RAEELQERFATWLWE
+838 KAEELQERFATWLWE
-853 DPDRCQQLVRAYN
+853 DPDRCQQLVRTYN

-891 HEGRPL
+891 QDGRPL
-897 RLRPHQHA
+897 RLRAHQHA

-923 AGKTLAAVTGVSE
+923 AGKTLAAVAGVSE

-963 QAYPQAGILTCGT
+963 QAYPQARILTCGT

-1016 ETYLEE
+1016 EAYLDE
-1022 QLTQLRVWLAASKSE
+1022 QLMQLRMWLAASKSE

-1059 RDVERDPAITF
+1059 RDVDRDPAITF

-1144 RYLAPADLEAAGIS
+1144 RFLAPGDMEAAGIT

-1183 RMKARF
+1183 RMKSRF

-1207 VKTADDLNLPTPDL
+1207 VKTAEDLHLPTPDL
-1221 KGGAP
+1221 EGGAP
-1226 ETVVVPPSQEL
+1226 ATVVVPPSQEL
-1237 VDFMALLA
+1237 VDFMAQLA
-1245 QRADAVSSRAVDP
+1245 ARADLVSSRAVP
-1258 SEDNMLKISGHGRA
+1258 PEEDNMLRISSHGRA

-1277 RLVDHQL
+1277 RLVDHQI
-1284 DGLAAFLDREPSKV
+1284 DGLGAFLDREPSKV

-1303 RVAGIYHDHADIA
+1303 RVAGIYHDHADDV
-1316 FGNAPEPGALQLV
+1316 FGNDPEPGALQLV

-1349 QLVARGVPAP
+1349 QLVSLGVPAG

-1381 TGHVA
+1381 TGHVS

-1395 GVGTNVQRRA
+1395 GVGTNVQKRA

-1434 ESVRVY
+1434 SSVQVY

-1504 AETDAT
+1504 AETEAT
-1510 KLERLERAWAAAQR
+1510 KLERLERAWSSAQR
-1524 SLAATIREAK
+1524 SLAATIREAG
-1534 PRLERLATDREQ
+1534 PRLERLATDRQE
-1546 LIAAMPLRRDTDGDA
+1546 LLTAIPLRRDTDGDA
-1561 FSMRINGAA
+1561 FSMRINGTA

-1583 ALLAVQPYQRD
+1583 ALRAVEPYQRD
-1594 PQPLGDVGGLHLQVS
+1594 PRPLGEVGGLHLQVS
-1609 ADSWMGQPRYVVSL
+1609 ADSWLGQPRYVVSL
-1623 VEVPRVHLVVEA
+1623 VEVPRVHVLVEA
-1635 GDVRQPNIG
+1635 ADVREPSMG

-1660 DDVEMDTTKINR
+1660 EDVEMDTTKINR
-1672 EAEKAHAGLVD
+1672 EAEKAKAGLVD
-1683 VFPRAGELAEVRAKR
+1683 AFPRADELTRVRATR
-1698 DRLSAELAADS
+1698 DRLAAELAADS
-1709 AEKASCEQAVEQPS
+1709 TENLEGDRAAGHDQTA
-1723 ASNGS
+1723 ANGS
-1728 QPQTPTTGPEP
+1728 PREEP
-1739 TRQAGRPAIAPPP
+1739 VGRPAIAPPP
-1752 PPPRPRPDEDQRPP
+1752 APLPPRPAEGPRPSGSP
-1766 APVGWSR
+1766 AWSR

>member
-1 MEPAGLIF
+1 M
-9 PSGESLRFRPGSQR
+9 
-23 DLAPSTP
+23 
-30 RERLTAN
+30 
-37 VAVLE
+37 LE
-42 LLAQLDEENRLPSA
+42 LLSQLDAENRLPSTD
-56 QEQGMLA
+56 EQAVLA
-63 RWSGWGALPEVFDE
+63 RWSGWGALPEVFDD
-77 TANHKEAARRARE
+77 TAKHTEAAARARE
-90 LLQGRARAAAA
+90 LLQGRARSAAA

-108 YTDAAL
+108 YTDAVL
-114 VKAVWSAL
+114 VRAVWSAL
-122 GGAGFDKAAGGRV
+122 GAAGFDQGAGGRL

-183 AETRLPEGKQDL
+183 AETRLPEGQRDL

-205 VPHDSTHNR
+205 VPHDSTYNR

-227 LHLVRPGAVVAVLT
+227 LHLVRPGGVVAVLT

-248 ANPTA
+248 ANPAA
-253 RDAFAD
+253 REAFAA
-259 MADLVTAYR
+259 MADLVTALR
-268 LPNQTHHQAAGTD
+268 LPNRTHHQAAGTD

-297 PLDLTPGWRN
+297 PLDLTPGWRH
-307 LERLPSFRA
+307 LERLPAFRA
-316 GTGLEDAE
+316 GAGLEAAQ
-324 VNLNSLFVQQPARAL
+324 VNLNSLFVQQPARVL

-347 RFGPEVAVSPPLT
+347 RFGPEVEVSPPLT
-360 SERQSLAERVA
+360 SEGQSLVEKVAE
-371 ADLERRLAFDLS
+371 DLERQLTFDLTS
-383 NYADV
+383 YADV
-388 RPLFTPPPAPTRP
+388 RPLFTAPQAAPRPASTPTATPVATPSGQAPTR
-401 TSAPATTPTPN
+401 TGAPR
-412 PAAGPSMPGTPVPRA
+412 PRRGA
-427 RRDAGE
+427 DE
-433 EEEEEEALVLPGA
+433 EPLVLPGA
-446 VVRAEGHISMG
+446 VVRAEGHINLG

-462 LHVRDGVPKPL
+462 LLVCSGIPEPL
-473 EVPKSQGN
+473 EVPKSQAN
-481 ELRMLTGL
+481 ELRLLTGL
-489 RDTVVTLLEAEAT
+489 RDTVVTLLESEAT

-509 PTAATLP
+509 PTAVTLP
-516 TGPSAAG
+516 KGPGATG
-523 EERMTALRARLNR
+523 EEQMTTLRERLNR
-536 QYDAYVKRYGP
+536 QYDAYVARYGP
-547 INRVTS
+547 INRVTG

-560 PKTGEPVL
+560 PKTGDPVL

-590 EHYDSATGTA
+590 EHYDSTTGSA

-614 VLRTHADS
+614 VLRTRADS
-622 PADAVSLC
+622 PADAASLC
-630 LDTYGGLRT
+630 LDTYGELRT
-639 SEVARLLGVDQTQAE
+639 SEIARLLGVDQAE
-654 TELEAFAFVDPD
+654 AAAELEAFAFVDPD
-666 TVKRTEDGW
+666 TVKRTADGW
-675 TAAWVPRADF
+675 RADWVPRAEF
-685 LSGNVRARLTRV
+685 LSGNVRTRLNRV
-697 GEVLEQLVEGATVT
+697 GEVLDQLVVETL
-711 GDESAQPMVRRL
+711 GDTSSQPMMRRL
-723 QAAETALTEV
+723 QAAKVALGEV

-748 VPWVPAKTVEQ
+748 VPWVPAQTVEH
-759 FLRETL
+759 FLREML

-782 RGNRHSVAARNTWGT
+782 RGARHSVAARNTWGT
-797 ERASAIDIVQA
+797 GRASAIDIVQA

-823 GRRIPNETA
+823 GRRIPNETE

-838 RAEELQERFATWLWE
+838 KAEELQERFATWLWE
-853 DPDRCQQLVRAYN
+853 DPERCQQLVRAYN

-873 LRSYDVDEDK
+873 LRSYDAAEDK

-891 HEGRPL
+891 QDGRPL
-897 RLRPHQHA
+897 RLRAHQHA

-918 AHEVG
+918 AHDVG

-963 QAYPQAGILTCGT
+963 QAYPQARILTCGT
-976 EDLVKDKRQLFVA
+976 EDLVKDKRRLFVA

-1001 SRSAFEKIPVSKDTE
+1001 SRSAFERIPVSTDTE
-1016 ETYLEE
+1016 ETYLDE
-1022 QLTQLRVWLAASKSE
+1022 QLTQLRIWLAASKDG

-1045 EGTLARAEERLKKL
+1045 EGTLARAEERLKAL
-1059 RDVERDPAITF
+1059 RDVERDPAISF

-1094 IPGVAVDGSNRATD
+1094 IPGAAVDGSNRATD

-1116 RGRHGRRVATFMT
+1116 RGRHGRRVATFLT
-1129 ATPIANSVAEAYTML
+1129 ATPIANSVSEAYTML

-1207 VKTADDLNLPTPDL
+1207 VKTAEDLNLPTPDL
-1221 KGGAP
+1221 EGGQP

-1237 VDFMALLA
+1237 LDFMALLA
-1245 QRADAVSSRAVDP
+1245 KRADAVSSRAVDP

-1277 RLVDHQL
+1277 RLVDHQI
-1284 DGLAAFLDREPSKV
+1284 DGLGAFLDREPTKV
-1298 DAVAE
+1298 DAVAD
-1303 RVAGIYHDHADIA
+1303 RVAQIFHDHADVA
-1316 FGNAPEPGALQLV
+1316 FGNDPEPGALQLV
-1329 FCDLGTPT
+1329 FCDLGTPS

-1349 QLVARGVPAP
+1349 QLVSRGVPTG

-1381 TGHVA
+1381 TGHVS

-1434 ESVRVY
+1434 ASVQVY

-1490 ALASGDPRIMELAK
+1490 ALASGDPRIMEFAK

-1510 KLERLERAWAAAQR
+1510 KLERLERAWSAAQR
-1524 SLAATIREAK
+1524 SLAATIREAG
-1534 PRLERLATDREQ
+1534 PRLERLARDRQQ
-1546 LIAAMPLRRDTDGDA
+1546 LLVAMPLRRGTDGDS
-1561 FSMRINGAA
+1561 FSIRINGPA
-1570 YGKRADAAPALQR
+1570 YGRRADAAPALQR

-1594 PQPLGDVGGLHLQVS
+1594 AIALGDVGGLHLQVS
-1609 ADSWMGQPRYVVSL
+1609 ADSWMGQARYVVSL
-1623 VEVPRVHLVVEA
+1623 VEVPRVHLLVEA
-1635 GDVRQPNIG
+1635 GDVRQPNPG
-1644 LVTRVENLPRR
+1644 LVTRVANLPRR

-1660 DDVEMDTTKINR
+1660 ADVEMDTTKITR
-1672 EAEKAHAGLVD
+1672 EAAKARAGLID
-1683 VFPRAGELAEVRAKR
+1683 VFPRAGELAEIRETR
-1698 DRLSAELAADS
+1698 DRLSADLAADS
-1709 AEKASCEQAVEQPS
+1709 AEKDTDDHARGHDPS
-1723 ASNGS
+1723 TTANGS
-1728 QPQTPTTGPEP
+1728 QPNIPTNPPRQPG
-1739 TRQAGRPAIAPPP
+1739 QAGRPAIPSPP
-1752 PPPRPRPDEDQRPP
+1752 PPPRPRPDEGSRPP
-1766 APVGWSR
+1766 GTPGWSR

>member
-1 MEPAGLIF
+1 
-9 PSGESLRFRPGSQR
+9 LR
-23 DLAPSTP
+23 
-30 RERLTAN
+30 AN

-42 LLAQLDEENRLPSA
+42 LLAVLDAEHRLPSE
-56 QEQGMLA
+56 QEQGVLA
-63 RWSGWGALPEVFDE
+63 RWSGWGSLPEVFDDD
-77 TANHKEAARRARE
+77 ARHNEDATRARD

-122 GGAGFDKAAGGRV
+122 GAAGFDESAGGRV

-140 GSGTFIGFAPDH
+140 GAGTFIGFAPEH
-152 VRDVVGVELDP
+152 VREVVGVELDP

-176 DIRGESF
+176 DIRSESF
-183 AETRLPEGKQDL
+183 AETRLPEGRLDL

-227 LHLVRPGAVVAVLT
+227 LHLVRPGGVVAVLT

-248 ANPTA
+248 ANPKA
-253 RDAFAD
+253 RDAFAGT
-259 MADLVTAYR
+259 ADLVAAVR
-268 LPNQTHHQAAGTD
+268 LPNQTHQQAAGTD
-281 VITDLL
+281 VITDVL
-287 VFRRRLEGEE
+287 VFRRRVEGEE
-297 PLDLTPGWRN
+297 PVGVTSGWRDV
-307 LERLPSFRA
+307 EPLPSKWA
-316 GTGLEDAE
+316 GPRFEGAE
-324 VNLNSLFVQQPARAL
+324 VTLNSLFAQQPGRVI
-339 GRLTSRSG
+339 GRLTSRTG
-347 RFGPEVAVSPPLT
+347 RFGPEVEVQPPLLG
-360 SERQSLAERVA
+360 EGQSLAERVA
-371 ADLERRLAFDLS
+371 ADLERQLTFSLT

-388 RPLFTPPPAPTRP
+388 RPLFTPAPAAPRP
-401 TSAPATTPTPN
+401 TSTDPAVPSSAPHRLPTS
-412 PAAGPSMPGTPVPRA
+412 GS
-427 RRDAGE
+427 RRGRSGE
-433 EEEEEEALVLPGA
+433 EEPLVLPGA
-446 VVRAEGHISMG
+446 VVRAEGHITTG
-457 EDGGW
+457 ENGEW
-462 LHVRDGVPKPL
+462 LQVRHGVPEPL
-473 EVPKSQGN
+473 EVPKSQAN
-481 ELRMLTGL
+481 ELRMMLGL

-509 PTAATLP
+509 PTPANLP
-516 TGPSAAG
+516 NGPGTAG
-523 EERMTALRARLNR
+523 EEQMTALRERLNR

-547 INRVTS
+547 INRVTG
-553 RNTGRID
+553 RNTGRVD

-576 GFRADPHSPAVFAL
+576 GFRSDPHSPAVFAL

-614 VLRTHADS
+614 VLRNHADS

-630 LDTYGGLRT
+630 LDTYGELRT
-639 SEVARLLGVDQTQAE
+639 SEIARLLGVDQTQAAV
-654 TELEAFAFVDPD
+654 ELEAFAFVDPD
-666 TVKRTEDGW
+666 TVKRTTEGW
-675 TAAWVPRADF
+675 TADWVPRAEF
-685 LSGNVRARLTRV
+685 LSGNVRARLNRV
-697 GEVLEQLVEGATVT
+697 EEVLEQLVEGATAT
-711 GDESAQPMVRRL
+711 GDASAQPMVRRL
-723 QAAETALTEV
+723 QAAESALEQV

-748 VPWVPAKTVEQ
+748 VPWVPAATVEQ

-765 DDRTVEVEHPGG
+765 EDRTVEVEHPGG

-797 ERASAIDIVQA
+797 DRATAIDIVQA

-838 RAEELQERFATWLWE
+838 KAEQLQERFATWLWE

-873 LRSYDVDEDK
+873 LRSYNVDEDK

-891 HEGRPL
+891 QDGRPL

-923 AGKTLAAVTGVSE
+923 AGKTLAAVAGVSE

-963 QAYPQAGILTCGT
+963 QAYPQARILTCGT

-1016 ETYLEE
+1016 QAYLDE
-1022 QLTQLRVWLAASKSE
+1022 QLTQLRMWLAASKSE

-1045 EGTLARAEERLKKL
+1045 EGTLARAEERLKSL

-1144 RYLAPADLEAAGIS
+1144 RYLAPADMEAAGIT

-1183 RMKARF
+1183 RMKSRF

-1207 VKTADDLNLPTPDL
+1207 VKTAEDLHLPTPDL
-1221 KGGAP
+1221 EGGAP
-1226 ETVVVPPSQEL
+1226 QTVVVPPSQEL
-1237 VDFMALLA
+1237 VDFMAQLA
-1245 QRADAVSSRAVDP
+1245 ERADLVSSRAVP
-1258 SEDNMLKISGHGRA
+1258 PEEDNMLRISSHGRA

-1277 RLVDHQL
+1277 RLVDHQI
-1284 DGLAAFLDREPSKV
+1284 DGLGAFLDREPSKV
-1298 DAVAE
+1298 DAVAQ
-1303 RVAGIYHDHADIA
+1303 RVAGIYHDHADVV
-1316 FGNAPEPGALQLV
+1316 FGNDPEPGALQLV

-1337 GAGWNAYEELKA
+1337 GTGWNAYEELKA
-1349 QLVARGVPAP
+1349 QLVSLGVPAG

-1381 TGHVA
+1381 TGHVS
-1386 VLIGSTEKM
+1386 VLVGSTEKM
-1395 GVGTNVQRRA
+1395 GVGTNVQKRA

-1434 ESVRVY
+1434 SSVRVY

-1504 AETDAT
+1504 AETEAT
-1510 KLERLERAWAAAQR
+1510 KLERLERAWSSAQR
-1524 SLAATIREAK
+1524 SLAATIREAG
-1534 PRLERLATDREQ
+1534 PRLERLATDRQQ
-1546 LIAAMPLRRDTDGDA
+1546 LVAAIPLRRDTDGDA
-1561 FSMRINGAA
+1561 FSIRINGTA

-1583 ALLAVQPYQRD
+1583 ALQAVEPYQRD
-1594 PQPLGDVGGLHLQVS
+1594 PQPLGEVGGLHLQVS
-1609 ADSWMGQPRYVVSL
+1609 ADSWLGQPRYVVSL
-1623 VEVPRVHLVVEA
+1623 VEVPRVHVLVEA
-1635 GDVRQPNIG
+1635 GDVREPSMG

-1660 DDVEMDTTKINR
+1660 EDVEMDTTKINR
-1672 EAEKAHAGLVD
+1672 EAEKAQAGLVD
-1683 VFPRAGELAEVRAKR
+1683 AFPRAAELEGVRATR
-1698 DRLSAELAADS
+1698 DRLAAELAADS
-1709 AEKASCEQAVEQPS
+1709 TEEAEGDRPAGQDPA
-1723 ASNGS
+1723 ANGS
-1728 QPQTPTTGPEP
+1728 RLTEP
-1739 TRQAGRPAIAPPP
+1739 PARPAIAPPP
-1752 PPPRPRPDEDQRPP
+1752 TPPTPRPGEGPRTCEPP
-1766 APVGWSR
+1766 GWSR

>member
-1 MEPAGLIF
+1 M
-9 PSGESLRFRPGSQR
+9 S
-23 DLAPSTP
+23 
-30 RERLTAN
+30 
-37 VAVLE
+37 VLE
-42 LLAQLDEENRLPSA
+42 LLAELDAENRLPSA
-56 QEQGMLA
+56 EEQGVLA
-63 RWSGWGALPEVFDE
+63 RWSGWGSLPEVFDDTVDHAE
-77 TANHKEAARRARE
+77 PALRARE
-90 LLQGRARAAAA
+90 LLAGRVRAAAA

-114 VKAVWSAL
+114 VKAVWAAL
-122 GGAGFDKAAGGRV
+122 GEAGFDEAAGGRV

-176 DIRGESF
+176 DIRAESF
-183 AETRLPEGKQDL
+183 AETRLPEGKRDL

-205 VPHDSTHNR
+205 VPHDKTYNSER
-214 LGLSLHNYFIYKS
+214 LSLHNYFIYKS
-227 LHLVRPGAVVAVLT
+227 LHLARPGGVVAVLT

-248 ANPTA
+248 ANPAA
-253 RDAFAD
+253 REAFAS
-259 MADLVTAYR
+259 MADLVSALR
-268 LPNQTHHQAAGTD
+268 LPNQAHHRAAGTD

-287 VFRRRLEGEE
+287 VFRRRAEGEE
-297 PLDLTPGWRN
+297 PLELMPSWRG
-307 LERLPSFRA
+307 LEPLPSFRA
-316 GTGLEDAE
+316 GPGVEDKE
-324 VNLNSLFVQQPARAL
+324 VNLNALVVQQPARVL
-339 GRLTSRSG
+339 GRLTSRMG

-360 SERQSLAERVA
+360 TEGQSLAERVA
-371 ADLERRLAFDLS
+371 TDLQRQLTFDLT
-383 NYADV
+383 NYAGV
-388 RPLFTPPPAPTRP
+388 RPLFTPRPVATRP
-401 TSAPATTPTPN
+401 TANPPAR
-412 PAAGPSMPGTPVPRA
+412 TPVA
-427 RRDAGE
+427 RPGRSPQRRIE
-433 EEEEEEALVLPGA
+433 EEPLVLPDR
-446 VVRAEGHISMG
+446 VVRAEGNISMD

-462 LHVRDGVPKPL
+462 QHVRDGVPEPL
-473 EVPKSQGN
+473 KVPKSQAN
-481 ELRMLTGL
+481 ELRMLLGL

-509 PTAATLP
+509 PTATAVP
-516 TGPSAAG
+516 TGPGMAG
-523 EERMTALRARLNR
+523 EEQMAALRERLNR

-553 RNTGRID
+553 RNTGRFD

-576 GFRADPHSPAVFAL
+576 GFGDDPHSPPVFAL

-600 RKADIFTERVVAPR
+600 RKADIFTARVVAPR
-614 VLRTHADS
+614 VIRTHADS

-630 LDTYGGLRT
+630 LDTYGELRT
-639 SEVARLLGVDQTQAE
+639 SEIARLLGVDQRQAAD
-654 TELEAFAFVDPD
+654 ELEGFAFVDPD

-675 TAAWVPRADF
+675 TADWVPRAEF
-685 LSGNVRARLTRV
+685 LSGNVRARLSRV
-697 GEVLEQLVEGATVT
+697 GEVLEQLVDGAVAF

-723 QAAETALTEV
+723 QAAEAALVEV

-748 VPWVPAKTVEQ
+748 VPWVPAETVEQ
-759 FLRETL
+759 FLHEVL
-765 DDRTVEVEHPGG
+765 EDRTAQVEHPGG

-782 RGNRHSVAARNTWGT
+782 RGNRHSVAATNTWGT
-797 ERASAIDIVQA
+797 ARACAIDIVQA

-823 GRRIPNETA
+823 GRRIPNETE
-832 TFAAQE
+832 TFATQE
-838 RAEELQERFATWLWE
+838 KAEALQERFSGWLWE
-853 DPDRCQQLVRAYN
+853 DPERCQQLVRRYN
-866 DKLNAIV
+866 DVLNAIV

-883 HYPGMARV
+883 HYPGM
-891 HEGRPL
+891 GRSL

-918 AHEVG
+918 AHDVG
-923 AGKTLAAVTGVSE
+923 AGKTFSAIAGCME

-963 QAYPQAGILTCGT
+963 QAYPQARILTCGT

-1001 SRSAFEKIPVSKDTE
+1001 SRSAFEKIPVSRDTE
-1016 ETYLEE
+1016 ETYLDE
-1022 QLTQLRVWLAASKSE
+1022 QLTQLRMWLAASKSE

-1144 RYLAPADLEAAGIS
+1144 RYLAPNDLEAAGIS

-1221 KGGAP
+1221 EGGTP
-1226 ETVVVPPSQEL
+1226 ETVVVPPTQEL
-1237 VDFMALLA
+1237 IDFMALLA
-1245 QRADAVSSRAVDP
+1245 ARADAVASRAVDP

-1284 DGLAAFLDREPSKV
+1284 DGLGAFLDREPSKV

-1303 RVAGIYHDHADIA
+1303 RVAGIYHDHADIV
-1316 FGNAPEPGALQLV
+1316 FGKDPEPGALQLV

-1337 GAGWNAYEELKA
+1337 GSGWNAYEELKA
-1349 QLVARGVPAP
+1349 QLVSRGVPAG

-1381 TGHVA
+1381 TGHVS

-1434 ESVRVY
+1434 ASVQVY

-1504 AETDAT
+1504 AETEAT
-1510 KLERLERAWAAAQR
+1510 KLERLERAWSAAQR
-1524 SLAATIREAK
+1524 SLAATIREAG

-1546 LIAAMPLRRDTDGDA
+1546 LLAAIPGRRDTDGDA
-1561 FSMRINGAA
+1561 FSIRINGAA
-1570 YGKRADAAPALQR
+1570 YTKRADAAPALQR
-1583 ALLAVQPYQRD
+1583 ALLSVQPYQRD
-1594 PQPLGDVGGLHLQVS
+1594 PQPLGEVGGLHLQVS

-1623 VEVPRVHLVVEA
+1623 VEVPRVHLLVEA

-1644 LVTRVENLPRR
+1644 LATRVENLPRR

-1672 EAEKAHAGLVD
+1672 EVEKARDGLGD

-1709 AEKASCEQAVEQPS
+1709 AEKASGDPATEHDA
-1723 ASNGS
+1723 AAAANGS
-1728 QPQTPTTGPEP
+1728 QLDTSTNQSGQPG
-1739 TRQAGRPAIAPPP
+1739 QARRPAITPPPP
-1752 PPPRPRPDEDQRPP
+1752 PPPRPGEGPRPP
-1766 APVGWSR
+1766 GTPGWSR

>member
-1 MEPAGLIF
+1 MSEPEALDVLVPAG
-9 PSGESLRFRPGSQR
+9 EQVRFRPSSQME
-23 DLAPSTP
+23 LAPSTS
-30 RERLTAN
+30 RERLRAN

-42 LLAQLDEENRLPSA
+42 LLADLEAENRLPSGA
-56 QEQGMLA
+56 EQGVLA
-63 RWSGWGALPEVFDE
+63 RWSGWGSLPEVFDD
-77 TANHKEAARRARE
+77 TVRHSDDAQRARD
-90 LLQGRARAAAA
+90 LLEGRVRAAAA

-114 VKAVWSAL
+114 VQAVWTAL
-122 GGAGFDKAAGGRV
+122 GEAGFDRNAGGRV

-140 GSGTFIGFAPDH
+140 GSGTFIGFAPEH
-152 VRDVVGVELDP
+152 VRDVIGVELDP
-163 TTARVASLLYPAA
+163 TTARVAALLYPGAEV
-176 DIRGESF
+176 REESF
-183 AETRLPEGKQDL
+183 AETRLPAASRDL
-195 VIGNVPFADV
+195 VIGNVPFGDV
-205 VPHDSTHNR
+205 VPHDSRYNR
-214 LGLSLHNYFIYKS
+214 DRMSLHNYFIYKS
-227 LHLVRPGAVVAVLT
+227 LHLVRPGGVVAVLT

-248 ANPTA
+248 TNPAA
-253 RDAFAD
+253 REAFAS
-259 MADLVTAYR
+259 MADLVTAVR
-268 LPNQTHHQAAGTD
+268 LPGQTHQQAAGTD
-281 VITDLL
+281 AITDLL
-287 VFRRRLEGEE
+287 VFRRRGEGEE
-297 PLDLTPGWRN
+297 PFDLVPNWRGV
-307 LERLPSFRA
+307 ESLPSFRA
-316 GTGLEDAE
+316 GPGLEDAE
-324 VNLNSLFVQQPARAL
+324 VTLNSVFVQQPARVL
-339 GRLTSRSG
+339 GRLTSRMG
-347 RFGPEVAVSPPLT
+347 RFGPEVAVSPPLSAEGQT
-360 SERQSLAERVA
+360 LAERVA
-371 ADLERRLAFDLS
+371 GDLHRELTRSLS
-383 NYADV
+383 SYAKV
-388 RPLFTPPPAPTRP
+388 RPLFTPAAPRPA
-401 TSAPATTPTPN
+401 TPTPRRRSTGQGS
-412 PAAGPSMPGTPVPRA
+412 PVSGASLRRAG
-427 RRDAGE
+427 GE
-433 EEEEEEALVLPGA
+433 QPLVLPDR
-446 VVRAEGHISMG
+446 VVRAEGHISANA
-457 EDGGW
+457 EGGW
-462 LHVRDGVPKPL
+462 QQVCDGVSESL
-473 EVPKSQGN
+473 AVPKSQAM
-481 ELRMLTGL
+481 ELRMLLGL
-489 RDTVVTLLEAEAT
+489 RDTVVTLLEAEST
-502 TPLPGDL
+502 TPLPDEAPGAG
-509 PTAATLP
+509 T
-516 TGPSAAG
+516 PSHVAER
-523 EERMTALRARLNR
+523 EEQMGTLRARLNR
-536 QYDAYVKRYGP
+536 QYDAYMTRYGP
-547 INRVTS
+547 INRVTA

-560 PKTGEPVL
+560 AKTGEPVV

-576 GFRADPHSPAVFAL
+576 GFADDPHSAAVFAL

-600 RKADIFTERVVAPR
+600 RKADIFIERVVAPR
-614 VLRTHADS
+614 VVRTHAES

-630 LDTYGGLRT
+630 LDTYGELRT
-639 SEVARLLGVDQTQAE
+639 NEIARLLEVDEAQAAA
-654 TELEAFAFVDPD
+654 ELEAIAFVDAD
-666 TVKRTEDGW
+666 TVEHTEAGW
-675 TAAWVPRADF
+675 RADWVSRAEF
-685 LSGNVRARLTRV
+685 LSGNVRARLNRV
-697 GEVLEQLVEGATVT
+697 ETVLDRVAEDSTAVRE
-711 GDESAQPMVRRL
+711 ESAQTMLRRL
-723 QAAETALTEV
+723 QAAQAALVDV

-748 VPWVPAKTVEQ
+748 VPWVSAETVEQ

-777 SVWSV
+777 PVWSV

-797 ERASAIDIVQA
+797 DRVSAIDIVQA
-808 CLEQRQIRVTDETPD
+808 CLEQRQIRVTDEMSD

-838 RAEELQERFATWLWE
+838 KAEELQERFATWLWE
-853 DPDRCQQLVRAYN
+853 DPERCQALMRRYN
-866 DKLNAIV
+866 DALNAIV

-883 HYPGMARV
+883 HYPGMARS
-891 HEGRPL
+891 L

-923 AGKTLAAVTGVSE
+923 AGKTFSAITGCME
-936 LRRLGLVRK
+936 LRRLDLVRK

-963 QAYPQAGILTCGT
+963 QAYPQARVLTCGT
-976 EDLVKDKRQLFVA
+976 EDLVKDKRRLFVA

-1016 ETYLEE
+1016 ERYLDD
-1022 QLTQLRVWLAASKSE
+1022 QLIQLRIWLAASKDG

-1059 RDVERDPAITF
+1059 RDVARDPAITF

-1094 IPGVAVDGSNRATD
+1094 IPGVAVEGSNRATD

-1144 RYLAPADLEAAGIS
+1144 RYLAPDDLEAAGIS
-1158 DFDTWAATFGQ
+1158 DFDTWAATFGS
-1169 VVTDLELSPSGTGF
+1169 VITDLELSPSGTGF

-1189 AKFNNVP
+1189 AKFSNVP

-1207 VKTADDLNLPTPDL
+1207 VKTAEDLHLPIPNLD
-1221 KGGAP
+1221 GGAP

-1245 QRADAVSSRAVDP
+1245 KRADLVSCRAVDP

-1277 RLVDHQL
+1277 RLVDHQI
-1284 DGLAAFLDREPSKV
+1284 DGLGAFLDREPSKV

-1303 RVAGIYHDHADIA
+1303 RVAAIYHDHADLE
-1316 FGNAPEPGALQLV
+1316 FGADPEPGALQLV

-1337 GAGWNAYEELKA
+1337 GTGWNAYEELKA
-1349 QLVARGVPAP
+1349 QLVSRGVPAG
-1359 KVRFMHEANNDR
+1359 KVRFMHEARNDR

-1425 RIMRQGNLN
+1425 RILRQGNLN
-1434 ESVRVY
+1434 STVRVY

-1490 ALASGDPRIMELAK
+1490 ALASGDSRIMELAK
-1504 AETDAT
+1504 AETNAT
-1510 KLERLERAWAAAQR
+1510 KLERLERAWSAAQR
-1524 SLAATIREAK
+1524 SLAATIREAG
-1534 PRLERLATDREQ
+1534 PRLERLALDRKQ
-1546 LIAAMPLRRDTDGDA
+1546 LLAAMPVRCATDADA
-1561 FSMRINGAA
+1561 FSMRINGVTVT
-1570 YGKRADAAPALQR
+1570 KRPDAAPMLQWALR
-1583 ALLAVQPYQRD
+1583 GIEPYQRD
-1594 PQPLGDVGGLHLQVS
+1594 PQPLGEVGGLHLQVA
-1609 ADSWMGQPRYVVSL
+1609 ADSWLGQPRYVVSL
-1623 VEVPRVHLVVEA
+1623 VEVPRVHLLVETS
-1635 GDVRQPNIG
+1635 DVREPSLG
-1644 LVTRVENLPRR
+1644 LVQRVENLPRR

-1660 DDVEMDTTKINR
+1660 EDVEMDTTKITR
-1672 EAEKAHAGLVD
+1672 EAEKAQAGLVD
-1683 VFPRAGELAEVRAKR
+1683 AFPRADELATVRATR
-1698 DRLSAELAADS
+1698 DRLAAELAADS
-1709 AEKASCEQAVEQPS
+1709 TEKTPDAPVAQNVDSAGADGSPPDPSRASGTVSVSLA
-1723 ASNGS
+1723 
-1728 QPQTPTTGPEP
+1728 TGPP
-1739 TRQAGRPAIAPPP
+1739 GRPAIAPPSP
-1752 PPPRPRPDEDQRPP
+1752 GPRPQPY
-1766 APVGWSR
+1766 PVSPSASSLSWSR

>member
-1 MEPAGLIF
+1 MEPAGLI

-37 VAVLE
+37 VAALE

-56 QEQGMLA
+56 QEQGVLA
-63 RWSGWGALPEVFDE
+63 RWSGWGSLPEVFDD
-77 TANHKEAARRARE
+77 TANHNEAAARARE

-122 GGAGFDKAAGGRV
+122 GEAGFDEASGGRV

-183 AETRLPEGKQDL
+183 AETRLPEGKRDL

-227 LHLVRPGAVVAVLT
+227 LHLVRPGGVVAVLT

-248 ANPTA
+248 TNPAA
-253 RDAFAD
+253 RDALSD

-297 PLDLTPGWRN
+297 PLDLSPGWRN

-324 VNLNSLFVQQPARAL
+324 VNLNSLFVQQPARVL

-360 SERQSLAERVA
+360 SEGQSLAERVA
-371 ADLERRLAFDLS
+371 ADLERQLGIDLS
-383 NYADV
+383 NYAAV

-401 TSAPATTPTPN
+401 TSAPAPTSSTPN
-412 PAAGPSMPGTPVPRA
+412 PAAGPSMPGMPVPHP
-427 RRDAGE
+427 RRGAGE
-433 EEEEEEALVLPGA
+433 EEPLVLPGA

-462 LHVRDGVPKPL
+462 LHVRDGVPEPL
-473 EVPKSQGN
+473 DVPKSQAN

-516 TGPSAAG
+516 KGPSAVG
-523 EERMTALRARLNR
+523 EERMTALRERLNR
-536 QYDAYVKRYGP
+536 QYDAYIKRYGP

-576 GFRADPHSPAVFAL
+576 GFRGDPHSPAVFAL

-614 VLRTHADS
+614 VLRTRADS

-630 LDTYGGLRT
+630 LDTYGELRT

-666 TVKRTEDGW
+666 TVKGTEDGW

-697 GEVLEQLVEGATVT
+697 GEVLEQLVEGAAAT

-748 VPWVPAKTVEQ
+748 VPWVPAQTVEQ

-838 RAEELQERFATWLWE
+838 KAEDLQERFATWLWE

-963 QAYPQAGILTCGT
+963 QAYPQARILTCGT

-1016 ETYLEE
+1016 EAYLDE
-1022 QLTQLRVWLAASKSE
+1022 QLTQLRMWLAASKSE

-1207 VKTADDLNLPTPDL
+1207 VKTADDLHLPTPDL

-1245 QRADAVSSRAVDP
+1245 QRADAVSSRSVDP
-1258 SEDNMLKISGHGRA
+1258 REDNMLKISGHGRA

-1303 RVAGIYHDHADIA
+1303 RVAGIYHDHADLS
-1316 FGNAPEPGALQLV
+1316 FGNDPEPGALQLV

-1504 AETDAT
+1504 AETEAT

-1570 YGKRADAAPALQR
+1570 YDKRADAAPALQR

-1594 PQPLGDVGGLHLQVS
+1594 PQPLGDVGGLHLQAS

-1623 VEVPRVHLVVEA
+1623 VEVPRVHLLVEA

-1709 AEKASCEQAVEQPS
+1709 AEKASCEQAAEQPS
-1723 ASNGS
+1723 APNGC
-1728 QPQTPTTGPEP
+1728 QPHTPTTVPEP
-1739 TRQAGRPAIAPPP
+1739 AGQAGRPAIAPPP
-1752 PPPRPRPDEDQRPP
+1752 SPPRPRPDEDPRPS

>member
-1 MEPAGLIF
+1 M
-9 PSGESLRFRPGSQR
+9 S
-23 DLAPSTP
+23 
-30 RERLTAN
+30 
-37 VAVLE
+37 VLE
-42 LLAQLDEENRLPSA
+42 LLAELDAEIRLPSA
-56 QEQGMLA
+56 EELGVLA
-63 RWSGWGALPEVFDE
+63 RWSGWGSLPEVFDDTVDHAE
-77 TANHKEAARRARE
+77 PALRARE
-90 LLQGRARAAAA
+90 LLAGRVRAAAA

-114 VKAVWSAL
+114 VKAVWAAL
-122 GGAGFDKAAGGRV
+122 GEAGFDEAAGGRV

-140 GSGTFIGFAPDH
+140 GSGTFIGFAPNH

-176 DIRGESF
+176 DIRAESF
-183 AETRLPEGKQDL
+183 AETRLPEGKRDL

-205 VPHDSTHNR
+205 VPHDKTYNSER
-214 LGLSLHNYFIYKS
+214 LSLHNYFIYKG
-227 LHLVRPGAVVAVLT
+227 LHLVRPGGVVAVLT
-241 SRWTMDA
+241 TRWTMDA
-248 ANPTA
+248 ANPAA
-253 RDAFAD
+253 REAFAS
-259 MADLVTAYR
+259 MADLVSALR
-268 LPNQTHHQAAGTD
+268 LPNQAHHLAAGTD

-287 VFRRRLEGEE
+287 VFRRRAEGENPLELMPSWRGLE
-297 PLDLTPGWRN
+297 P
-307 LERLPSFRA
+307 LPSFRA
-316 GTGLEDAE
+316 GPGVEDKE
-324 VNLNSLFVQQPARAL
+324 VNLNALFVQQPARAL
-339 GRLTSRSG
+339 GRLTSRMG
-347 RFGPEVAVSPPLT
+347 RFGPEVAVSPPPLT
-360 SERQSLAERVA
+360 TDGQSLAERVA
-371 ADLERRLAFDLS
+371 TDLQRQLTFDLTT
-383 NYADV
+383 YAGV
-388 RPLFTPPPAPTRP
+388 RPLFSPRPVATRP
-401 TSAPATTPTPN
+401 TATQPARTPI
-412 PAAGPSMPGTPVPRA
+412 ARPGRSPQRL
-427 RRDAGE
+427 GE
-433 EEEEEEALVLPGA
+433 EEPLVLPDR
-446 VVRAEGHISMG
+446 VVRAEGRISMDA
-457 EDGGW
+457 DGGW
-462 LHVRDGVPKPL
+462 QHLRDGVPEPL
-473 EVPKSQGN
+473 KVPKSQAN
-481 ELRMLTGL
+481 ELRLLLEL

-502 TPLPGDL
+502 TPLPGEL
-509 PTAATLP
+509 PTATTLP
-516 TGPSAAG
+516 TAPGMAG
-523 EERMTALRARLNR
+523 EEQMAALRERLNR

-553 RNTGRID
+553 RNTGRFD

-576 GFRADPHSPAVFAL
+576 GFGDDPHSPPVFAL

-630 LDTYGGLRT
+630 LDTYGELRT
-639 SEVARLLGVDQTQAE
+639 SEIARLLGVDQRQAAD
-654 TELEAFAFVDPD
+654 ELEGFAFVDPD

-675 TAAWVPRADF
+675 SADWVPRAEF

-697 GEVLEQLVEGATVT
+697 GVVLEQLVDGAAAF
-711 GDESAQPMVRRL
+711 GGESAQPVVRRL
-723 QAAETALTEV
+723 QAAEAALVEV

-748 VPWVPAKTVEQ
+748 VPWVPAETVEQ
-759 FLRETL
+759 FLHEVL
-765 DDRTVEVEHPGG
+765 EDRTAQVEHPGG

-782 RGNRHSVAARNTWGT
+782 RGNRHSVAATNTWGT
-797 ERASAIDIVQA
+797 ARACAIDIVQA

-823 GRRIPNETA
+823 GRRIPNETE

-838 RAEELQERFATWLWE
+838 KAEELQERFSTWLWE
-853 DPDRCQQLVRAYN
+853 DPERCQQLVRRYN
-866 DKLNAIV
+866 DALNAIV

-883 HYPGMARV
+883 HYPGMARS
-891 HEGRPL
+891 L

-923 AGKTLAAVTGVSE
+923 AGKTFSAIGGCME
-936 LRRLGLVRK
+936 LRRLALVRK

-963 QAYPQAGILTCGT
+963 QAYPQARILTCGT

-1016 ETYLEE
+1016 ETYLDE
-1022 QLTQLRVWLAASKSE
+1022 QLIQLRMWLDASKGG

-1221 KGGAP
+1221 KGGQP

-1284 DGLAAFLDREPSKV
+1284 DGLGAFLDREPSKV

-1303 RVAGIYHDHADIA
+1303 RVAGIYHDHADVD
-1316 FGNAPEPGALQLV
+1316 FGNDPEPGALQLV

-1381 TGHVA
+1381 TGHV
-1386 VLIGSTEKM
+1386 
-1395 GVGTNVQRRA
+1395 VGAHR
-1405 VALHHVDCPW
+1405 VDGE
-1415 RPADLAQRDG
+1415 DG
-1425 RIMRQGNLN
+1425 RRHQ
-1434 ESVRVY
+1434 R
-1440 RYVTESSFDT
+1440 
-1450 YLWQTVERKAK
+1450 AAP
-1461 FINQLMRG
+1461 RG
-1469 RLDVREIED
+1469 RVT
-1478 IGDSAL
+1478 S
-1484 SYAEVK
+1484 
-1490 ALASGDPRIMELAK
+1490 
-1504 AETDAT
+1504 
-1510 KLERLERAWAAAQR
+1510 
-1524 SLAATIREAK
+1524 
-1534 PRLERLATDREQ
+1534 PRLPVA
-1546 LIAAMPLRRDTDGDA
+1546 
-1561 FSMRINGAA
+1561 
-1570 YGKRADAAPALQR
+1570 
-1583 ALLAVQPYQRD
+1583 
-1594 PQPLGDVGGLHLQVS
+1594 
-1609 ADSWMGQPRYVVSL
+1609 
-1623 VEVPRVHLVVEA
+1623 
-1635 GDVRQPNIG
+1635 
-1644 LVTRVENLPRR
+1644 
-1655 LERVL
+1655 
-1660 DDVEMDTTKINR
+1660 
-1672 EAEKAHAGLVD
+1672 
-1683 VFPRAGELAEVRAKR
+1683 
-1698 DRLSAELAADS
+1698 
-1709 AEKASCEQAVEQPS
+1709 
-1723 ASNGS
+1723 
-1728 QPQTPTTGPEP
+1728 
-1739 TRQAGRPAIAPPP
+1739 AGRPGAARRPHHAAGQPERVRPGVPIRHRVELRHLPVADSGAEGEVHQPADARPAGCARDRGHRRLCP
-1752 PPPRPRPDEDQRPP
+1752 LLRRGQSPRI
-1766 APVGWSR
+1766 G

>member
-1 MEPAGLIF
+1 VEPAGLI

-30 RERLTAN
+30 RERLAAN

-56 QEQGMLA
+56 QEQGVLA
-63 RWSGWGALPEVFDE
+63 RWSGWGSLPEVFDD
-77 TANHKEAARRARE
+77 TANHNEAAARARE
-90 LLQGRARAAAA
+90 LLEGRVRAAAA

-122 GGAGFDKAAGGRV
+122 GGAGFDEAAGGRV

-176 DIRGESF
+176 DIRGESL
-183 AETRLPEGKQDL
+183 AETRLPEGKRDL

-227 LHLVRPGAVVAVLT
+227 LHLVRPGGVVAVMT

-248 ANPTA
+248 ANPVA
-253 RDAFAD
+253 RDAFSD

-307 LERLPSFRA
+307 LQRLPSFRA

-324 VNLNSLFVQQPARAL
+324 VNLNSLFVQHPARVL

-360 SERQSLAERVA
+360 SKGQSLAERVA
-371 ADLERRLAFDLS
+371 ADLERQLGFDLS

-388 RPLFTPPPAPTRP
+388 RPLFTPPPVPTRP
-401 TSAPATTPTPN
+401 TSAPATTSSTPN
-412 PAAGPSMPGTPVPRA
+412 PAAGTSMPGMPVPHP
-427 RRDAGE
+427 RRGAGE
-433 EEEEEEALVLPGA
+433 EEPLVLPGA

-457 EDGGW
+457 ADGGW
-462 LHVRDGVPKPL
+462 LHVRDGVPEPL
-473 EVPKSQGN
+473 EVPKSQAH

-509 PTAATLP
+509 QTAATLP
-516 TGPSAAG
+516 KGPSAVG
-523 EERMTALRARLNR
+523 EERMTALRERLNR

-547 INRVTS
+547 INRVNS

-576 GFRADPHSPAVFAL
+576 GFRGDPHSPAVFAL
-590 EHYDSATGTA
+590 EHYESAIGTA

-630 LDTYGGLRT
+630 LDTYGELRT
-639 SEVARLLGVDQTQAE
+639 SEVARLLGVDQTLAE
-654 TELEAFAFVDPD
+654 TELEAFAFVEPD

-697 GEVLEQLVEGATVT
+697 GEVLEQLVEGAATT

-723 QAAETALTEV
+723 QAAKTALTEV

-782 RGNRHSVAARNTWGT
+782 RGSRHSVAARNTWGT

-838 RAEELQERFATWLWE
+838 KAEELQERFATWLWE
-853 DPDRCQQLVRAYN
+853 DPARCQQLVRAYN

-873 LRSYDVDEDK
+873 LRSYDVDGDK

-891 HEGRPL
+891 HEGRQL
-897 RLRPHQHA
+897 RLRQHQHA

-963 QAYPQAGILTCGT
+963 QAYPQARILTCGT

-1016 ETYLEE
+1016 EAYLDE
-1022 QLTQLRVWLAASKSE
+1022 QLTQLRMWLAASKSE

-1144 RYLAPADLEAAGIS
+1144 RYLAPADLEGAGIS

-1226 ETVVVPPSQEL
+1226 ETIVVPPSQEL
-1237 VDFMALLA
+1237 LDFMALLA

-1316 FGNAPEPGALQLV
+1316 FGNDPEPGALQLV

-1337 GAGWNAYEELKA
+1337 GVGWNAYEELKA

-1524 SLAATIREAK
+1524 SLAATIREAE

-1570 YGKRADAAPALQR
+1570 YDKRADAALALQR

-1594 PQPLGDVGGLHLQVS
+1594 PQPLGDIGGLHLQVS

-1623 VEVPRVHLVVEA
+1623 VEVPRVHLLVEA

-1709 AEKASCEQAVEQPS
+1709 AEKASCEQAAEQPS
-1723 ASNGS
+1723 APNGS
-1728 QPQTPTTGPEP
+1728 QPHTPTTVPEP
-1739 TRQAGRPAIAPPP
+1739 AGQAGRPAIAPPP
-1752 PPPRPRPDEDQRPP
+1752 PPPRPRPDEDPQPP
-1766 APVGWSR
+1766 AAAGWSR

>member
-1 MEPAGLIF
+1 M
-9 PSGESLRFRPGSQR
+9 
-23 DLAPSTP
+23 
-30 RERLTAN
+30 
-37 VAVLE
+37 AVLE
-42 LLAQLDEENRLPSA
+42 LLAQFDAENRLPSRD
-56 QEQGMLA
+56 EQAMLA
-63 RWSGWGALPEVFDE
+63 RWSGWGSLPAVFDD
-77 TANHKEAARRARE
+77 TTKHNGAAARARE
-90 LLQGRARAAAA
+90 LLQGRGRSAAA
-101 RTTLNAH
+101 RTTLSAH

-122 GGAGFDKAAGGRV
+122 GAAGFDRGAGGRV

-163 TTARVASLLYPAA
+163 KSARVAALLYPAA
-176 DIRGESF
+176 DIRNESF
-183 AETRLPEGKQDL
+183 ADTRLPQAQRDL
-195 VIGNVPFADV
+195 VIGNVPFADL
-205 VPHDSTHNR
+205 VPHDSTYNR

-227 LHLVRPGAVVAVLT
+227 LHLVRPGGVVAVLT

-248 ANPTA
+248 ANPAA
-253 RDAFAD
+253 REAFAE
-259 MADLVTAYR
+259 MADLVTALR
-268 LPNQTHHQAAGTD
+268 LPNRTHHLAAGTD
-281 VITDLL
+281 VVTDLL
-287 VFRRRLEGEE
+287 VFRRRVEGEE
-297 PLDLTPGWRN
+297 PLDFTPGWRT
-307 LERLPSFRA
+307 LERLPAFRA
-316 GTGLEDAE
+316 AIGLQDAH
-324 VNLNSLFVQQPARAL
+324 VNLNSLFVQQPARVL

-347 RFGPEVAVSPPLT
+347 RFGPEVAVSPPVT
-360 SERQSLAERVA
+360 SAGQSLAEKVA
-371 ADLERRLAFDLS
+371 EALERQLTFDLTT
-383 NYADV
+383 YAQV
-388 RPLFTPPPAPTRP
+388 RPLFSAASARSRRTSTP
-401 TSAPATTPTPN
+401 TSTSSGQAPART
-412 PAAGPSMPGTPVPRA
+412 SVPRP
-427 RRDAGE
+427 RRGAVEDRP
-433 EEEEEEALVLPGA
+433 LVLPGA
-446 VVRAEGHISMG
+446 VVRAEGHISVG

-462 LHVRDGVPKPL
+462 LRVRSGVPEPL
-473 EVPKSQGN
+473 EVPKSQAN

-489 RDTVVTLLEAEAT
+489 RDTVVALLEAEAT
-502 TPLPGDL
+502 TPLSTDL
-509 PTAATLP
+509 PTAGTLSK
-516 TGPSAAG
+516 GPGAG
-523 EERMTALRARLNR
+523 EEQLRALRERLNR
-536 QYDAYVKRYGP
+536 HYDTYLKRYGP

-553 RNTGRID
+553 RNSGRVD

-576 GFRADPHSPAVFAL
+576 GFRGDPHSPAVFAL
-590 EHYDSATGTA
+590 EHYDSAAGTA

-614 VLRTHADS
+614 VLRLHADS
-622 PADAVSLC
+622 AADAVSLC
-630 LDTYGGLRT
+630 LDTYGELRT
-639 SEVARLLGVDQTQAE
+639 SEIARLLGVDQTQAAA
-654 TELEAFAFVDPD
+654 ELESFAFVDPD
-666 TVKRTEDGW
+666 TVRRTADGW
-675 TAAWVPRADF
+675 TAEWVPHAEF

-697 GEVLEQLVEGATVT
+697 GEVLEQLVEGARVL
-711 GDESAQPMVRRL
+711 GDESARPMVRRL
-723 QAAETALTEV
+723 QAAEAALVEV
-733 LPEDLGPTEIVAQLG
+733 LPEDLGPTEILAQLG
-748 VPWVPAKTVEQ
+748 VAWVPAKTVEQ
-759 FLRETL
+759 FLSETL

-782 RGNRHSVAARNTWGT
+782 RGNRHTVAARNTWGT
-797 ERASAIDIVQA
+797 DRASAIDIVQA
-808 CLEQRQIRVTDETPD
+808 CLEQRQIRIVDETPD
-823 GRRIPNETA
+823 GRRIVNEAA

-838 RAEELQERFATWLWE
+838 KAEELQVRFAAWLWE
-853 DPDRCQQLVRAYN
+853 DPERCQQLVRRYN
-866 DKLNAIV
+866 DALNAIV

-891 HEGRPL
+891 QDGRPL

-923 AGKTLAAVTGVSE
+923 AGKTLAAVSGVSE

-963 QAYPQAGILTCGT
+963 QAYPQARILTCGT
-976 EDLVKDKRQLFVA
+976 EDLAKGKRQVFVA

-1001 SRSAFEKIPVSKDTE
+1001 SRSAFEKIPVSRDTE
-1016 ETYLEE
+1016 ETYLDE
-1022 QLTQLRVWLAASKSE
+1022 QLRQLRMWLAASKSG

-1045 EGTLARAEERLKKL
+1045 EGTLARAEERLKRL

-1077 LCVDEA
+1077 LCVDEV

-1094 IPGVAVDGSNRATD
+1094 IPGVSVDGSNRATD
-1108 LDLKMSYL
+1108 LDLKLSYL

-1144 RYLAPADLEAAGIS
+1144 RYLAPHDLEAAGIS

-1183 RMKARF
+1183 QMKARF
-1189 AKFNNVP
+1189 AKFTNVP

-1207 VKTADDLNLPTPDL
+1207 VKTAEDLNLPTPDL
-1221 KGGAP
+1221 EGGTP
-1226 ETVVVPPSQEL
+1226 QTVVVPPTQEL
-1237 VDFMALLA
+1237 IDFMALLA
-1245 QRADAVSSRAVDP
+1245 ARADAVASRAVDP

-1284 DGLAAFLDREPSKV
+1284 DGLGSFLDREPSKV
-1298 DAVAE
+1298 DVVAE
-1303 RVAGIYHDHADIA
+1303 RVAGIYHDHANII
-1316 FGNAPEPGALQLV
+1316 FGEDPEPGALQLV

-1337 GAGWNAYEELKA
+1337 GSGWNAYEELKA
-1349 QLVARGVPAP
+1349 QLVSRGVPAA

-1381 TGHVA
+1381 TGHVS

-1434 ESVRVY
+1434 TSVQVY

-1504 AETDAT
+1504 AETGAT
-1510 KLERLERAWAAAQR
+1510 KLERLDRAWSAAQR
-1524 SLAATIREAK
+1524 SLAATIREAGQ
-1534 PRLERLATDREQ
+1534 RLEGLANDREQ
-1546 LIAAMPLRRDTDGDA
+1546 LLAAIPMRRDTDGEA
-1561 FSMRINGAA
+1561 FSIRINGVA
-1570 YGKRADAAPALQR
+1570 YTKRADAASALQR
-1583 ALLAVQPYQRD
+1583 ALLSGQPYQRD
-1594 PQPLGDVGGLHLQVS
+1594 PQPLGEVGGVHLQVS
-1609 ADSWMGQPRYVVSL
+1609 ADSWRGQPRYVVRL
-1623 VEVPRVHLVVEA
+1623 VEVPRVHLLIEA

-1660 DDVEMDTTKINR
+1660 DEVEMDTTKFTR
-1672 EAEKAHAGLVD
+1672 EAQKARDGLAD
-1683 VFPRAGELAEVRAKR
+1683 VFPRAGELAEIRAKR
-1698 DRLSAELAADS
+1698 DRLSSELAAGS
-1709 AEKASCEQAVEQPS
+1709 AEKASGDPAHAHDTVAAAHGSPVDTSANQP
-1723 ASNGS
+1723 GRPG
-1728 QPQTPTTGPEP
+1728 QG
-1739 TRQAGRPAIAPPP
+1739 GRPAITPPTPPP
-1752 PPPRPRPDEDQRPP
+1752 HPDEGPRPLGTP
-1766 APVGWSR
+1766 GWSR

>member
-1 MEPAGLIF
+1 M
-9 PSGESLRFRPGSQR
+9 
-23 DLAPSTP
+23 
-30 RERLTAN
+30 
-37 VAVLE
+37 AVLE
-42 LLAQLDEENRLPSA
+42 LLAQLDAVNRLPSED
-56 QEQGMLA
+56 EQAVLA
-63 RWSGWGALPEVFDE
+63 RWSGWGSLPEVFDD
-77 TANHKEAARRARE
+77 TAKHNEPAARARE
-90 LLQGRARAAAA
+90 LLQGRARSAAA
-101 RTTLNAH
+101 RTTLSAH

-122 GGAGFDKAAGGRV
+122 GAAGFDRGAGGRV

-176 DIRGESF
+176 DIREESF
-183 AETRLPEGKQDL
+183 AETRLPEGKRDL

-205 VPHDSTHNR
+205 VPHDSTYNR

-227 LHLVRPGAVVAVLT
+227 LHLVRPGGVVAVLT

-248 ANPTA
+248 ANPAA
-253 RDAFAD
+253 REAFAD
-259 MADLVTAYR
+259 MADLVTALR
-268 LPNQTHHQAAGTD
+268 LPNRTHHQAAGTD
-281 VITDLL
+281 VVTDLL
-287 VFRRRLEGEE
+287 VFRRRVEGEE
-297 PLDLTPGWRN
+297 PLDLTPGWRT

-316 GTGLEDAE
+316 GIGLEGSE
-324 VNLNSLFVQQPARAL
+324 VNLNSLFVQQPARVL

-360 SERQSLAERVA
+360 SEGQSLAEKVA
-371 ADLERRLAFDLS
+371 EDLERQLTFDLT
-383 NYADV
+383 NYAEV
-388 RPLFTPPPAPTRP
+388 RPLFTAPPATLRRTSTP
-401 TSAPATTPTPN
+401 TSTSSGQAPART
-412 PAAGPSMPGTPVPRA
+412 SVPRP
-427 RRDAGE
+427 RRGAVE
-433 EEEEEEALVLPGA
+433 EKPLVLPGA
-446 VVRAEGHISMG
+446 VVRAEGHISLG

-462 LHVRDGVPKPL
+462 LHVRSGVPEPL
-473 EVPKSQGN
+473 EVPKSQAN

-516 TGPSAAG
+516 KGPGAAG
-523 EERMTALRARLNR
+523 EEQMTALRERLNR
-536 QYDAYVKRYGP
+536 QYDAYAKRYGP

-576 GFRADPHSPAVFAL
+576 GFRGDPHSPAVFAL

-630 LDTYGGLRT
+630 LDTYGELRA
-639 SEVARLLGVDQTQAE
+639 SEIARLLGVDQTQAAA
-654 TELEAFAFVDPD
+654 ELESFAFVDPD
-666 TVKRTEDGW
+666 TVRRTADGW
-675 TAAWVPRADF
+675 TADWMPHAEF

-697 GEVLEQLVEGATVT
+697 GEVLEQLVEGATVM
-711 GDESAQPMVRRL
+711 GDESAHPMVRRL
-723 QAAETALTEV
+723 QAAEAALGEV

-759 FLRETL
+759 FLSETL

-782 RGNRHSVAARNTWGT
+782 RGNRHTVAARNTWGT

-808 CLEQRQIRVTDETPD
+808 CLEQRQIRITDETPD

-838 RAEELQERFATWLWE
+838 KAEELQERFATWLWE
-853 DPDRCQQLVRAYN
+853 DPERCQQLVRRYN
-866 DKLNAIV
+866 DALNAIV
-873 LRSYDVDEDK
+873 LRSYDVAEDK

-891 HEGRPL
+891 QDGRPL

-923 AGKTLAAVTGVSE
+923 AGKTLAAVSGVSE

-963 QAYPQAGILTCGT
+963 QAYPQARILTCGT

-1001 SRSAFEKIPVSKDTE
+1001 SRSAFEKIPVSRDTE
-1016 ETYLEE
+1016 ETYLDE
-1022 QLTQLRVWLAASKSE
+1022 QLTQLRMWLAASKSE

-1144 RYLAPADLEAAGIS
+1144 RYLAPADLDAAGIS

-1221 KGGAP
+1221 EGGTP
-1226 ETVVVPPSQEL
+1226 ETVVVPPTQEL
-1237 VDFMALLA
+1237 IDFMALLA
-1245 QRADAVSSRAVDP
+1245 ARADAVASRAVDP

-1284 DGLAAFLDREPSKV
+1284 DGLGAFLDREPSKV

-1316 FGNAPEPGALQLV
+1316 FGKDPEPGALQLV

-1337 GAGWNAYEELKA
+1337 GSGWNAYEELKA
-1349 QLVARGVPAP
+1349 QLVSRGVPAG

-1381 TGHVA
+1381 TGHVS

-1434 ESVRVY
+1434 ASVQVY

-1504 AETDAT
+1504 AETEAT
-1510 KLERLERAWAAAQR
+1510 KLERLERAWSAAQR
-1524 SLAATIREAK
+1524 SLAATIREAG

-1546 LIAAMPLRRDTDGDA
+1546 LLAAIPVRRDTDGDA
-1561 FSMRINGAA
+1561 FSIRINGAA
-1570 YGKRADAAPALQR
+1570 YTKRADAAPALQR
-1583 ALLAVQPYQRD
+1583 ALLSVQPYQRD
-1594 PQPLGDVGGLHLQVS
+1594 PQPLGNVGGLHLQVS

-1623 VEVPRVHLVVEA
+1623 VEVPRVNLLVEA

-1644 LVTRVENLPRR
+1644 LATRVENLPRR

-1672 EAEKAHAGLVD
+1672 EAEKARDGLGD

-1709 AEKASCEQAVEQPS
+1709 AEKASDDPATEHDA
-1723 ASNGS
+1723 AAAANGS
-1728 QPQTPTTGPEP
+1728 QLDTSTNQPGQPG
-1739 TRQAGRPAIAPPP
+1739 QARRPAITPPPPP
-1752 PPPRPRPDEDQRPP
+1752 PPPRPDEGPRPP
-1766 APVGWSR
+1766 GTPGWSR

>member
-1 MEPAGLIF
+1 MT
-9 PSGESLRFRPGSQR
+9 SL
-23 DLAPSTP
+23 
-30 RERLTAN
+30 ERLKAN

-42 LLAQLDEENRLPSA
+42 LLTQLDAGNRLPSSD
-56 QEQGMLA
+56 EQAVLA
-63 RWSGWGALPEVFDE
+63 RWSGWGSLPEVFDDGADHAE
-77 TANHKEAARRARE
+77 LALRTRE
-90 LLQGRARAAAA
+90 LLEGRARAAAA

-122 GGAGFDKAAGGRV
+122 GEAGFDAAAGGRV

-140 GSGTFIGFAPDH
+140 GGGTFIGFAPEH
-152 VRDVVGVELDP
+152 VRDVIGVELDP
-163 TTARVASLLYPAA
+163 TTARVAALLYPAA
-176 DIRGESF
+176 DIRSESF
-183 AETRLPEGKQDL
+183 AETRLPEGSRDL

-205 VPHDSTHNR
+205 VPHDSTYNR
-214 LGLSLHNYFIYKS
+214 DRLSLHNYFIYKS

-248 ANPTA
+248 ANPKS
-253 RDAFAD
+253 RQAFAQ
-259 MADLVTAYR
+259 MADLVSAVR

-287 VFRRRLEGEE
+287 VFRRRAEGEE
-297 PLDLTPGWRN
+297 PLELMRGWRE
-307 LERLPSFRA
+307 LGTLPSFRA
-316 GTGLEDAE
+316 GTGLEKAE
-324 VNLNSLFVQQPARAL
+324 VELNSLFVEAPVRVL
-339 GRLTSRSG
+339 GRLTSRMG
-347 RFGPEVAVSPPLT
+347 RFGPEIAVTPPL
-360 SERQSLAERVA
+360 SAEGQSLAERVA
-371 ADLERRLAFDLS
+371 ADLERQLVWDLS
-383 NYADV
+383 KYASV
-388 RPLFTPPPAPTRP
+388 RPLFTPATDTGLVPGAAPVRIPA
-401 TSAPATTPTPN
+401 SATP
-412 PAAGPSMPGTPVPRA
+412 
-427 RRDAGE
+427 RRRGE
-433 EEEEEEALVLPGA
+433 EEPLVLPGP
-446 VVRAEGHISMG
+446 VVRAEGHISRD

-462 LHVRDGVPKPL
+462 QHVRDGVPEPL
-473 EVPKSQGN
+473 EVPKSQAN
-481 ELRMLTGL
+481 ELRMLLGL

-502 TPLPGDL
+502 TPLPGEL
-509 PTAATLP
+509 PAAASLP
-516 TGPSAAG
+516 AGPDVDG
-523 EERMTALRARLNR
+523 EEQMSALRERLNR
-536 QYDAYVKRYGP
+536 QYDAYVKRCGP

-553 RNTGRID
+553 RHTGRID
-560 PKTGEPVL
+560 PKTGERVL

-576 GFRADPHSPAVFAL
+576 GFRGDPHSPAVFAL

-600 RKADIFTERVVAPR
+600 TKADIFTERVVAPR
-614 VLRTHADS
+614 VIRTHADS

-630 LDTYGGLRT
+630 LDTYGELRT
-639 SEVARLLGVDQTQAE
+639 GEVARLLGVDEAQAAA
-654 TELEAFAFVDPD
+654 ELEAFAFVDPD
-666 TVKRTEDGW
+666 TVKRTAEGW
-675 TAAWVPRADF
+675 QADWVPRAEF
-685 LSGNVRARLTRV
+685 CSGNVRVRLTRV
-697 GEVLEQLVEGATVT
+697 GEVLEQLVEGATVL
-711 GDESAQPMVRRL
+711 GDESARVMVRRL
-723 QAAETALTEV
+723 QEAEAALVEV
-733 LPEDLGPTEIVAQLG
+733 LPEDLGPSEIVAQLG
-748 VPWVPAKTVEQ
+748 VPWAPAETVEQ

-765 DDRTVEVEHPGG
+765 DDRTVQVEHPGG

-782 RGNRHSVAARNTWGT
+782 RGNRHSVAATNTWGT
-797 ERASAIDIVQA
+797 GRACAIDIVQA

-823 GRRIPNETA
+823 GRRIPNETE
-832 TFAAQE
+832 TFAAQVK
-838 RAEELQERFATWLWE
+838 AEALQERFALWLWE
-853 DPDRCQQLVRAYN
+853 DPERCQQVVRRYN
-866 DKLNAIV
+866 HALNAIV
-873 LRSYDVDEDK
+873 LRAYDVDEDK
-883 HYPGMARV
+883 YYPGMARS
-891 HEGRPL
+891 L

-923 AGKTLAAVTGVSE
+923 AGKTFSAITGCME

-963 QAYPQAGILTCGT
+963 QAYPQARILTCGT

-989 RAATGEWDAVIM
+989 RAATGEWDAVIL
-1001 SRSAFEKIPVSKDTE
+1001 SRSAFEKIPVSKNTE
-1016 ETYLEE
+1016 GAYLDE
-1022 QLTQLRVWLAASKSE
+1022 QLTQLRMWLAASKSE

-1207 VKTADDLNLPTPDL
+1207 VKTADDLHLPTPDL
-1221 KGGAP
+1221 DGGQP
-1226 ETVVVPPSQEL
+1226 ETVVVSPSQEL

-1245 QRADAVSSRAVDP
+1245 KRADAVSSRAVDP
-1258 SEDNMLKISGHGRA
+1258 REDNMLKISGHGRA

-1284 DGLAAFLDREPSKV
+1284 DGLGAFLDREPSKV

-1303 RVAGIYHDHADIA
+1303 RVAGIYHDHADVV
-1316 FGNAPEPGALQLV
+1316 FGQDPEPGALQLV

-1349 QLVARGVPAP
+1349 QLVSRGVPAA

-1381 TGHVA
+1381 TGHVS

-1434 ESVRVY
+1434 DSVQVY

-1504 AETDAT
+1504 AETDTT

-1524 SLAATIREAK
+1524 SLAATIREAG
-1534 PRLERLATDREQ
+1534 PRLERLATDSEQ
-1546 LIAAMPLRRDTDGDA
+1546 LLAAMPLRRDTDGDA

-1570 YGKRADAAPALQR
+1570 YGKRADVAPALQR
-1583 ALLAVQPYQRD
+1583 ALQTVQPYQCD
-1594 PQPLGDVGGLHLQVS
+1594 PQPLGGLGGLHLQAT
-1609 ADSWMGQPRYVVSL
+1609 ADSWLGQPRYVVSL
-1623 VEVPRVHLVVEA
+1623 VEVPRVHLLVEA

-1660 DDVEMDTTKINR
+1660 DDVEMDTTKITR
-1672 EAEKAHAGLVD
+1672 EAEKAQAGLVD
-1683 VFPRAGELAEVRAKR
+1683 AFPRAGELAEVRAKR

-1709 AEKASCEQAVEQPS
+1709 AEKAAGEHATEHDPS
-1723 ASNGS
+1723 SPAANGS
-1728 QPQTPTTGPEP
+1728 QRNTPTSPPGQPG
-1739 TRQAGRPAIAPPP
+1739 QAGQTARPAIAPPP
-1752 PPPRPRPDEDQRPP
+1752 PPPPPRPEEGPRPP
-1766 APVGWSR
+1766 VSPGWSR

>member
-1 MEPAGLIF
+1 M
-9 PSGESLRFRPGSQR
+9 
-23 DLAPSTP
+23 
-30 RERLTAN
+30 
-37 VAVLE
+37 LE
-42 LLAQLDEENRLPSA
+42 LLAQLDKENRLPSA
-56 QEQGMLA
+56 PEQSILA
-63 RWSGWGALPEVFDE
+63 RWSGWGSLPEVFDD
-77 TANHKEAARRARE
+77 TVHHNEAATRARE
-90 LLQGRARAAAA
+90 LLQGRARTAAA

-122 GGAGFDKAAGGRV
+122 GATGFDQAAGGRV

-183 AETRLPEGKQDL
+183 AETRLPEGRRDL

-205 VPHDSTHNR
+205 VPHDSTYNR
-214 LGLSLHNYFIYKS
+214 LGLSLHNYFIYKG
-227 LHLVRPGAVVAVLT
+227 LHLVRPGGVVAVLT

-248 ANPTA
+248 ANPAA
-253 RDAFAD
+253 REAFAD
-259 MADLVTAYR
+259 MADLVTALR

-287 VFRRRLEGEE
+287 VFRRRVEGET

-316 GTGLEDAE
+316 GIGLEDAE
-324 VNLNSLFVQQPARAL
+324 VNLNSLFVQQPARVL

-360 SERQSLAERVA
+360 SEGQSLAERVA
-371 ADLERRLAFDLS
+371 ADLERQLTFDLS
-383 NYADV
+383 NYAEV
-388 RPLFTPPPAPTRP
+388 RPLFTPPPATPRRISTPRSSP
-401 TSAPATTPTPN
+401 SSSSSARTPA
-412 PAAGPSMPGTPVPRA
+412 PRSG
-427 RRDAGE
+427 RGDE
-433 EEEEEEALVLPGA
+433 EPLVLPGS
-446 VVRAEGHISMG
+446 VVRAEGHISLG
-457 EDGGW
+457 EDGEW
-462 LHVRDGVPKPL
+462 LHVRSGIPEPL
-473 EVPKSQGN
+473 EVPKSQAS

-516 TGPSAAG
+516 KGAG
-523 EERMTALRARLNR
+523 MASEERMTALRERLNR

-576 GFRADPHSPAVFAL
+576 GFRGDPHSPAVFAL

-630 LDTYGGLRT
+630 LDTYGELRT
-639 SEVARLLGVDQTQAE
+639 GEVARLLGIDQAQAAA
-654 TELEAFAFVDPD
+654 ELEAFAFVDPD
-666 TVKRTEDGW
+666 TVQRTEDGW
-675 TAAWVPRADF
+675 TADWVPRAEF

-697 GEVLEQLVEGATVT
+697 GEMLEQLVEGAAAT

-723 QAAETALTEV
+723 QAAETALVEV

-748 VPWVPAKTVEQ
+748 VPWVPAETVQQ

-797 ERASAIDIVQA
+797 DRAPAIDIAQS
-808 CLEQRQIRVTDETPD
+808 CLEQRQIRITDETPD
-823 GRRIPNETA
+823 GRRIPNETE

-838 RAEELQERFATWLWE
+838 KAEELQERFATWLWE
-853 DPDRCQQLVRAYN
+853 DPERCQQLVRRYN
-866 DKLNAIV
+866 DALNAIV
-873 LRSYDVDEDK
+873 LRTYDVDEDK

-891 HEGRPL
+891 QDGRTL

-963 QAYPQAGILTCGT
+963 QAYPQARILTCGT

-1016 ETYLEE
+1016 EAYLDD
-1022 QLTQLRVWLAASKSE
+1022 QLTQLRMWLAASKSE

-1059 RDVERDPAITF
+1059 RDVDRDPAITF

-1207 VKTADDLNLPTPDL
+1207 VKTADDLHLPTPDL
-1221 KGGAP
+1221 DGGAP
-1226 ETVVVPPSQEL
+1226 ETVVVPPSKEL

-1245 QRADAVSSRAVDP
+1245 KRADAVSSRAVDP

-1277 RLVDHQL
+1277 RLVDHQI
-1284 DGLAAFLDREPSKV
+1284 DGLGAFLDREPSKV

-1303 RVAGIYHDHADIA
+1303 RVAGIYHDHADVA
-1316 FGNAPEPGALQLV
+1316 FGNDPEPGALQLV

-1349 QLVARGVPAP
+1349 QLVSRGVPAA

-1381 TGHVA
+1381 TGHIS

-1434 ESVRVY
+1434 DSVQVY

-1510 KLERLERAWAAAQR
+1510 KLERLERAWSSAQR
-1524 SLAATIREAK
+1524 SLAATIREAG
-1534 PRLERLATDREQ
+1534 PRLERLAADREQ
-1546 LIAAMPLRRDTDGDA
+1546 LLAAIPLRRDTDGDA
-1561 FSMRINGAA
+1561 FSMRIDGAA

-1583 ALLAVQPYQRD
+1583 ALLAVEPYQRD
-1594 PQPLGDVGGLHLQVS
+1594 PMPLGDVGGLHLQVS

-1623 VEVPRVHLVVEA
+1623 VEVPRVYLLVEA

-1660 DDVEMDTTKINR
+1660 EDVEMDTTKINR
-1672 EAEKAHAGLVD
+1672 EAEKAQAGLVD
-1683 VFPRAGELAEVRAKR
+1683 VFPRAGELAQVRATR
-1698 DRLSAELAADS
+1698 DRLSAELAAES
-1709 AEKASCEQAVEQPS
+1709 AEKASGEHAEQDS
-1723 ASNGS
+1723 AANGS
-1728 QPQTPTTGPEP
+1728 QPDSPVGQHDQPGQTP
-1739 TRQAGRPAIAPPP
+1739 RPAIAPPSAP
-1752 PPPRPRPDEDQRPP
+1752 PPQRLDDPPRSPGP
-1766 APVGWSR
+1766 AGWSR